1 MRANSDGKGNGSMD
15 WNSFIQSKYLRGGLC
30 ALLIAAILL
39 GLWLPGTGLKE
50 AQPDDPLQGE
60 SVREITALKLGENEQ
75 LNTVSVP
82 DGGQSGSAEP
92 RPEETRPDSAPDD
105 GDDGQENGNQGAD
118 GGEVSPSELSLV
130 LTWNAK
136 GIACAA
142 GNTQAFSVSS
152 YELNEDLFRFR
163 VSLTGTQAQD
173 AKIVNGI
180 SITES
185 TQTARELKWPSD
197 SLIMNPAAGTDKEV
211 YNFSFTVRTAERDVF
226 FRYKITYQ
234 KLPDVQLSFT
244 WRGTGNHKGTLLC
257 LPNGSVT
264 DKIKNNQLSGGI
276 GYEMKL
282 VGRDAESAGAR
293 ILNAS
298 YISVGTGESDELDY
312 KKGQGSF
319 AVRMPTGE
327 TSNTYRISVSALAN
341 GHTAHFEVILH
352 VGNDVTL
359 QMNYM
364 LNDGSQ
370 RDIFCQNKQSR
381 TADTVYDDELTNGLL
396 EYEMSIVGSDAN
408 RVDITSI
415 ECTQTGNENRT
426 QDLEDRKSGTVR
438 LFSNSGK
445 TGQNNFTIEATDDSE
460 NKYTFKI
467 NIPYKPRGRD
477 NVVIDLLRPYEGE
490 EVPCGTVFN
499 LSVKAWSE
507 DIDGNVISPI
517 PPKDTDAFIKVELWD
532 ATQKVMIGEVPYNTP
547 DSGGY
552 YAYDLIPPIPE
563 TGDEIK
569 YYLHVIAEDAYGNKG
584 DEWRGFTGKRREP
597 GQKIGDATILVDMTV
612 LGIDYV
618 PPISYEVLADEP
630 ISYVVAKAIMGMD
643 TGEPFG
649 AASDTLGWRGSY
661 AGTLDTGFYLQWLD
675 TGYSADA
682 LEDSTWPGST
692 EEEVLDAIDA
702 RFGAGTG
709 LAVLWRCL
717 YRNGLNKSAGS
728 GSTFGEFDYTSGSGW
743 MYSIG
748 GSYYPGQSMSAVH
761 LRDGDVLTL
770 RYTLAYGWDIGGGS
784 DNYGNVVGYCVEG
797 RNGTIYV
804 NHRWETAED
813 PDGSIR
819 YVCRCCGMVQ
829 NCPHAHT
836 TYKDLEDG
844 THILLCEDCQAA
856 IGDPLPHNWT
866 YAAGDTEDSHV
877 CAECGATEQHFWKE
891 VEGTNTA
898 TCTEPGV
905 RIVKCSICGMEKK
918 EEVEAKGHTTDNRW
932 NHTASEHYQK
942 CSTCGEEFD
951 RGNHEYTYSEDW
963 DEYECRICHVLH
975 EEICGGA
982 LTIQEATCQK
992 IVYHCDSCG
1001 YDMTKPGTFDE
1012 YHDYVDGICQYC
1024 GGEDPNHVP
1033 HEHAYHETQRVEP
1046 TCTEDGYI
1054 QHTCDCG
1061 DSYREPLPATG
1072 HTWGEWSPA
1081 GDGKEVRYCDACGA
1095 EDYRTSEEDTYSVQ
1109 MLFLH
1114 WLFPRIH
1121 QK

>member
-1 MRANSDGKGNGSMD
+1 MD
-15 WNSFIQSKYLRGGLC
+15 WNSLFHSKYLRGGLC
-30 ALLIAAILL
+30 AVLIAAILL

-60 SVREITALKLGENEQ
+60 GVREITVLKLGENLEQ
-75 LNTVSVP
+75 LNTISVP
-82 DGGQSGSAEP
+82 SGGQTKSTEP
-92 RPEETRPDSAPDD
+92 NDKASETHPEETQPDSSTDD
-105 GDDGQENGNQGAD
+105 GSDDQENGNQGAD

-257 LPNGSVT
+257 MPSGSVV
-264 DKIKNNQLSGGI
+264 DKIKSNQLAGGRI
-276 GYEMKL
+276 SYEMKL
-282 VGRDAESAGAR
+282 VGSDAESAGAK
-293 ILNAS
+293 ILSAS
-298 YISVGTGESDELDY
+298 YISDETDKSGDLNYRD
-312 KKGQGSF
+312 GQGLLDIE
-319 AVRMPTGE
+319 MPAGE

-341 GHTAHFEVILH
+341 GHTAHFKVILH

-359 QMNYM
+359 GMRYT

-370 RDIFCQNKQSR
+370 GEIFCQNKQSR
-381 TADTVYDDELTNGLL
+381 TADTVYDNQLTEGSLQYEL
-396 EYEMSIVGSDAN
+396 SVVGSDAEG
-408 RVDITSI
+408 VKITSVR
-415 ECTQTGNENRT
+415 CTQPSNGSIQT
-426 QDLEDRKSGTVR
+426 LEASGAAS
-438 LFSNSGK
+438 LSLNNGK
-445 TGQNNFTIEATDDSE
+445 TGQNNFTIEAEDDSG
-460 NKYTFKI
+460 NQYIFKI
-467 NIPYKPRGRD
+467 NVPYKHKGINCVEIVYEPD
-477 NVVIDLLRPYEGE
+477 ETHELINDTKNDL
-490 EVPCGTVFN
+490 TVR
-499 LSVKAWSE
+499 AWSE
-507 DIDGNVISPI
+507 YTGEREYIRASGT
-517 PPKDTDAFIKVELWD
+517 DTILRVELD
-532 ATQKVMIGEVPYNTP
+532 GIEIDCTNT
-547 DSGGY
+547 SGY
-552 YAYDLIPPIPE
+552 YSGYDLYPSNPE
-563 TGDEIK
+563 IGDTNTHT
-569 YYLHVIAEDAYGNKG
+569 LHIYSEDAYGNWGEKTLEYIG
-584 DEWRGFTGKRREP
+584 RRREP
-597 GQKIGDATILVDMTV
+597 GQKIGEADIYVDMAV
-612 LGIDYV
+612 LGIKEVAHIRYD
-618 PPISYEVLADEP
+618 VLADEP
-630 ISYVVAKAIMGMD
+630 ISYVVAKAIMGKD

-649 AASDTLGWRGSY
+649 AASDTLGWRGDY
-661 AGTLDTGFYLQWLD
+661 GGTLDTGFYLRSLNTD
-675 TGYSADA
+675 YHADA
-682 LEDSTWPGST
+682 LEDAVWPGST
-692 EEEVLDAIDA
+692 EEEVLEAIDA

-813 PDGSIR
+813 PDGSVR

-829 NCPHAHT
+829 DCPHAHM

-844 THILLCEDCQAA
+844 THILLCEDCQAV

-866 YAAGDTEDSHV
+866 YDAGDTEDSHV
-877 CAECGATEQHFWKE
+877 CAECGAAEQHFWKE

-905 RIVKCSICGMEKK
+905 RTVRCSICGMEK
-918 EEVEAKGHTTDNRW
+918 EEEAEAKGHTLDNRW
-932 NHTASEHYQK
+932 NHTALEHYQK
-942 CSTCGEEFD
+942 CSTCGEEFG

-963 DEYECRICHVLH
+963 DDYECRICHVLH

-982 LTIQEATCQK
+982 LTIQEATCQR

-1012 YHDYVDGICQYC
+1012 YHDYVDGFCRYC
-1024 GGEDPNHVP
+1024 GAEDPDHVP
-1033 HEHAYHETQRVEP
+1033 HEHDYHETHRVDP
-1046 TCTEDGYI
+1046 TCTEDGYVEY
-1054 QHTCDCG
+1054 TCDCG
-1061 DSYREPLPATG
+1061 DTHTDPLPATG
-1072 HTWGEWSPA
+1072 HSWGEWMPA
-1081 GDGKEVRYCDACGA
+1081 GDGEEVRYCGVCGA
-1095 EDYRTSEEDTYSVQ
+1095 EDYRTTEEDTYSIQ
-1109 MLFLH
+1109 MLFLS
-1114 WLFPRIH
+1114 WLFPKTY

>member
-1 MRANSDGKGNGSMD
+1 MD
-15 WNSFIQSKYLRGGLC
+15 WNSLFHSKYLRGGLC
-30 ALLIAAILL
+30 AVLIAAILL

-60 SVREITALKLGENEQ
+60 GVREITVLKLGENLEQ
-75 LNTVSVP
+75 LNTISVP
-82 DGGQSGSAEP
+82 SGGQTKSTEP
-92 RPEETRPDSAPDD
+92 NDKASETHPEETQPDSSTDD
-105 GDDGQENGNQGAD
+105 GSDDQENGNQGAD
-118 GGEVSPSELSLV
+118 GGEVSSSELSLV

-257 LPNGSVT
+257 MPSGSVV
-264 DKIKNNQLSGGI
+264 DKIKSNQLAGGRI
-276 GYEMKL
+276 SYEMKL
-282 VGRDAESAGAR
+282 VGSDAESAGAK
-293 ILNAS
+293 ILSAS
-298 YISVGTGESDELDY
+298 YISDETDKSGDLNYRD
-312 KKGQGSF
+312 GQGLLDIE
-319 AVRMPTGE
+319 MPAGE

-341 GHTAHFEVILH
+341 GHTAHFKVILH

-359 QMNYM
+359 GMRYT

-370 RDIFCQNKQSR
+370 GEIFCQNKQSR
-381 TADTVYDDELTNGLL
+381 TADTVYDNQLTEGSLQYEL
-396 EYEMSIVGSDAN
+396 SVVGSDAEG
-408 RVDITSI
+408 VKITSVR
-415 ECTQTGNENRT
+415 CTQPSNGSIQT
-426 QDLEDRKSGTVR
+426 LEASGAAS
-438 LFSNSGK
+438 LSLNNGK
-445 TGQNNFTIEATDDSE
+445 TGQNNFTIEAEDDSG
-460 NKYTFKI
+460 NQYIFKI
-467 NIPYKPRGRD
+467 NVPYKHKGINCVEIVYEPD
-477 NVVIDLLRPYEGE
+477 ETHELINDTKNDL
-490 EVPCGTVFN
+490 TVR
-499 LSVKAWSE
+499 AWSE
-507 DIDGNVISPI
+507 YTGEREYIRASGT
-517 PPKDTDAFIKVELWD
+517 DTILRVELD
-532 ATQKVMIGEVPYNTP
+532 GIEIDCTNT
-547 DSGGY
+547 SGY
-552 YAYDLIPPIPE
+552 YSGYDLYPSNPE
-563 TGDEIK
+563 IGDTNTHT
-569 YYLHVIAEDAYGNKG
+569 LHIYSEDAYGNWGEKTLEYIG
-584 DEWRGFTGKRREP
+584 RRREP
-597 GQKIGDATILVDMTV
+597 GQKIGEADIYVDMAV
-612 LGIDYV
+612 LGIKEVAHIRYD
-618 PPISYEVLADEP
+618 VLADEP

-649 AASDTLGWRGSY
+649 AASDTLGWRGDY
-661 AGTLDTGFYLQWLD
+661 GGTLDTGFYLRSLNTD
-675 TGYSADA
+675 YHADA
-682 LEDSTWPGST
+682 LEDAVWPGST

-709 LAVLWRCL
+709 LAALWRCL
-717 YRNGLNKSAGS
+717 YRNGLNKSVGS

-761 LRDGDVLTL
+761 LRDKDVLTL

-813 PDGSIR
+813 PDGSVR

-829 NCPHAHT
+829 DCPHAHM

-844 THILLCEDCQAA
+844 THILLCEDCQAV

-866 YAAGDTEDSHV
+866 YDAGDTEDSHV
-877 CAECGATEQHFWKE
+877 CAECGAAEQHFWKE

-905 RIVKCSICGMEKK
+905 RTVRCSACGMEK
-918 EEVEAKGHTTDNRW
+918 EEEAEAKGHTLDNRW
-932 NHTASEHYQK
+932 NHTALEHYQK
-942 CSTCGEEFD
+942 CSTCGEEFG

-963 DEYECRICHVLH
+963 DDYECRICHVLH

-982 LTIQEATCQK
+982 LTIQEATCQR

-1012 YHDYVDGICQYC
+1012 YHDYVDGFCRYC
-1024 GGEDPNHVP
+1024 GAEDPDHVP
-1033 HEHAYHETQRVEP
+1033 HEHDYHETHRVDP
-1046 TCTEDGYI
+1046 TCTEDGYVEY
-1054 QHTCDCG
+1054 TCDCG
-1061 DSYREPLPATG
+1061 DTHTDPLPATG
-1072 HTWGEWSPA
+1072 HSWGEWMPA
-1081 GDGKEVRYCDACGA
+1081 GDGEEVRYCGVCGA
-1095 EDYRTSEEDTYSVQ
+1095 EDYRTTEADTYSIQ
-1109 MLFLH
+1109 MLFLS
-1114 WLFPRIH
+1114 WLFPKTY

>member
-60 SVREITALKLGENEQ
+60 SVREITALKLGENGQQ

-173 AKIVNGI
+173 AKIVGGV
-180 SITES
+180 SVTES
-185 TQTARELKWPSD
+185 TQTAKELTWPSG
-197 SLIMNPAAGTDKEV
+197 SLPMTPAAGTDKEV
-211 YNFSFTVRTAERDVF
+211 YEVSFTVRTPERDVF

-257 LPNGSVT
+257 LPNGSVA
-264 DKIKNNQLSGGI
+264 DKIKNNQLAGGGI
-276 GYEMKL
+276 SYEMKL
-282 VGRDAESAGAR
+282 VGSDAESAGAR
-293 ILNAS
+293 IMSAS
-298 YISVGTGESDELDY
+298 YTSDGASGSGELDARN
-312 KKGQGSF
+312 GQGFLPMTMS
-319 AVRMPTGE
+319 AGE

-341 GHTAHFEVILH
+341 GHPAHFEVILH
-352 VGNDVTL
+352 YGNDVTL
-359 QMNYM
+359 EMRYT
-364 LNDGSQ
+364 LNDGSE
-370 RDIFCQNKQSR
+370 RSVFCQNKQLR
-381 TADTVYDDELTNGLL
+381 TADTVYDNQLTDGFL
-396 EYEMSIVGSDAN
+396 EYEMSIVGSDADG
-408 RVDITSI
+408 VKITSVTCNQSGSVETLNQLERGRI
-415 ECTQTGNENRT
+415 RLLLNAGKAGHNFFEIKAQGENEY
-426 QDLEDRKSGTVR
+426 S
-438 LFSNSGK
+438 
-445 TGQNNFTIEATDDSE
+445 FTID
-460 NKYTFKI
+460 
-467 NIPYKPRGRD
+467 IPYKHKGTKS
-477 NVVIDLLRPYEGE
+477 VEILLNLEDQDEIPNESKTTLRVTAHGKDAQGNTVSIPAK
-490 EVPCGTVFN
+490 GTNEFIQVS
-499 LSVKAWSE
+499 L
-507 DIDGNVISPI
+507 DGIEAVDP
-517 PPKDTDAFIKVELWD
+517 TR
-532 ATQKVMIGEVPYNTP
+532 
-547 DSGGY
+547 SGDRWEYG
-552 YAYDLIPPIPE
+552 LIPSNPE
-563 TGDEIK
+563 TGDRNEHTL
-569 YYLHVIAEDAYGNKG
+569 YVYAEDAYGNWGEEKLTLI
-584 DEWRGFTGKRREP
+584 GFRVEP
-597 GQKIGDATILVDMTV
+597 GQKIGDATIYVDMTV
-612 LGIDYV
+612 LGV
-618 PPISYEVLADEP
+618 GVVGPIPYEVLADEP
-630 ISYVVAKAIMGMD
+630 ISYVVAKAIMGKD

-649 AASDTLGWRGSY
+649 AATKGTLHWRGDY
-661 AGTLDTGFYLQWLD
+661 GGTLDTGFYLRSLNTD
-675 TGYSADA
+675 YHADA
-682 LEDSTWPGST
+682 LEDAVWPGST

-748 GSYYPGQSMSAVH
+748 GSYYPGQSMSAVR
-761 LRDGDVLTL
+761 LKDEDVLTL

-784 DNYGNVVGYCVEG
+784 DNYGNIVGYCVTAI
-797 RNGTIYV
+797 NGDITPRHQMEEV
-804 NHRWETAED
+804 ED
-813 PDGSIR
+813 PDGSIH

-829 NCPHAHT
+829 DCPHAHT

-877 CAECGATEQHFWKE
+877 CAECGAAERHFWKE

-905 RIVKCSICGMEKK
+905 RTVRCSVCGMEK
-918 EEVEAKGHTTDNRW
+918 EEEAEAKGHTLDNRW
-932 NHTASEHYQK
+932 NHTALEHYQK

-1024 GGEDPNHVP
+1024 GGEDPDHVP

-1061 DSYREPLPATG
+1061 DTYREPLPATG

>member
-1 MRANSDGKGNGSMD
+1 MD
-15 WNSFIQSKYLRGGLC
+15 WNSLFHSKYLRGGLC
-30 ALLIAAILL
+30 AVLIAAILL

-60 SVREITALKLGENEQ
+60 GVREITVLKLGENLEQ
-75 LNTVSVP
+75 LNTISVP
-82 DGGQSGSAEP
+82 SGGQTKSTEP
-92 RPEETRPDSAPDD
+92 NDDVGETRPEETQPDSSTDD
-105 GDDGQENGNQGAD
+105 GSDDQEDGDQGAD

-136 GIACAA
+136 SIACAA

-211 YNFSFTVRTAERDVF
+211 YDFSFTVRTAERDVF

-257 LPNGSVT
+257 MPSGSVV
-264 DKIKNNQLSGGI
+264 DKIKSNQLAGGRI
-276 GYEMKL
+276 SYEMKL
-282 VGRDAESAGAR
+282 VGSDAESAGAK
-293 ILNAS
+293 ILSAS
-298 YISVGTGESDELDY
+298 YISDETDKSGDLNYRD
-312 KKGQGSF
+312 GQGLLDIE
-319 AVRMPTGE
+319 MPAGE

-341 GHTAHFEVILH
+341 GHTAHFKVILH

-359 QMNYM
+359 GMRYT

-370 RDIFCQNKQSR
+370 GEIFCQNKQSR
-381 TADTVYDDELTNGLL
+381 TADTVYDNQLTEGSLQYEL
-396 EYEMSIVGSDAN
+396 SVVGSDAEG
-408 RVDITSI
+408 VKITSVR
-415 ECTQTGNENRT
+415 CTQPSNGSIQT
-426 QDLEDRKSGTVR
+426 LEASGAAS
-438 LFSNSGK
+438 LSLNNGK
-445 TGQNNFTIEATDDSE
+445 TGQNNFTIEAEDDSG
-460 NKYTFKI
+460 NQYIFKI
-467 NIPYKPRGRD
+467 NVPYKHKGINCVEIVYEPD
-477 NVVIDLLRPYEGE
+477 ETHELINDTKNDL
-490 EVPCGTVFN
+490 TVR
-499 LSVKAWSE
+499 AWSE
-507 DIDGNVISPI
+507 YTGEREYIRASGT
-517 PPKDTDAFIKVELWD
+517 DTILRVELD
-532 ATQKVMIGEVPYNTP
+532 GIEIDCTNT
-547 DSGGY
+547 SGY
-552 YAYDLIPPIPE
+552 YSGYDLYPSNPE
-563 TGDEIK
+563 IGDTNTHT
-569 YYLHVIAEDAYGNKG
+569 LHIYSEDAYGNWGEKTLEYIG
-584 DEWRGFTGKRREP
+584 RRREP
-597 GQKIGDATILVDMTV
+597 GQKIGEADIYVDMAV
-612 LGIDYV
+612 LGIKEVAHIRYD
-618 PPISYEVLADEP
+618 VLADEP

-649 AASDTLGWRGSY
+649 AASDTLGWRGDY
-661 AGTLDTGFYLQWLD
+661 GGTLDTGFYLRSLNTD
-675 TGYSADA
+675 YHADA
-682 LEDSTWPGST
+682 LEDAVWPGST
-692 EEEVLDAIDA
+692 EEEVLEAIDA

-748 GSYYPGQSMSAVH
+748 GSYYPGQSMSAVR
-761 LRDGDVLTL
+761 LKDEDVLTL

-797 RNGTIYV
+797 RNGKIYV

-813 PDGSIR
+813 PDGSVR

-829 NCPHAHT
+829 DCPHAHM

-844 THILLCEDCQAA
+844 THILLCEDCQAV

-866 YAAGDTEDSHV
+866 YDAGDTEDSHV
-877 CAECGATEQHFWKE
+877 CAECGAAEQHFWKE

-905 RIVKCSICGMEKK
+905 RTVRCSVCGMEK
-918 EEVEAKGHTTDNRW
+918 EEEAEAKGHTLDNRW
-932 NHTASEHYQK
+932 NHTALEHYQK
-942 CSTCGEEFD
+942 CSTCGEEFGC
-951 RGNHEYTYSEDW
+951 GNHEYTYSEDW
-963 DEYECRICHVLH
+963 DDYECRICHVLH

-982 LTIQEATCQK
+982 LTIQEATCQR

-1012 YHDYVDGICQYC
+1012 YHDYVDGFCRYC
-1024 GGEDPNHVP
+1024 GAEDPDHVP
-1033 HEHAYHETQRVEP
+1033 HEHDYHETHRVDP

-1054 QHTCDCG
+1054 EYTCDCG
-1061 DSYREPLPATG
+1061 DTHTDPLPATG
-1072 HTWGEWSPA
+1072 HSWGEWTPA
-1081 GDGKEVRYCDACGA
+1081 GDGEEVRYCGVCGA
-1095 EDYRTSEEDTYSVQ
+1095 EDYRTTEADTYSIQ
-1109 MLFLH
+1109 ILFLS
-1114 WLFPRIH
+1114 WLFPKTY

>member
-1 MRANSDGKGNGSMD
+1 MD
-15 WNSFIQSKYLRGGLC
+15 WNSLFHSKYLRGGLC
-30 ALLIAAILL
+30 AVLIAAILL

-60 SVREITALKLGENEQ
+60 GVREITVLKLGENLEQ
-75 LNTVSVP
+75 LNTISVP
-82 DGGQSGSAEP
+82 SGGQTKSTEP
-92 RPEETRPDSAPDD
+92 NDKASETHPEETQPDSSTDD
-105 GDDGQENGNQGAD
+105 GSDDQENGNQGAD

-136 GIACAA
+136 GSACAA

-257 LPNGSVT
+257 MPSGSVV
-264 DKIKNNQLSGGI
+264 DKIKSNQLAGGRI
-276 GYEMKL
+276 SYEMKL
-282 VGRDAESAGAR
+282 VGSDAESAGAK
-293 ILNAS
+293 ILSAS
-298 YISVGTGESDELDY
+298 YISDETDKSGDLNYRD
-312 KKGQGSF
+312 GQGLLDIE
-319 AVRMPTGE
+319 MPAGE

-341 GHTAHFEVILH
+341 GHTAHFKVILH

-359 QMNYM
+359 GMRYT

-370 RDIFCQNKQSR
+370 GEIFCQNKQSR
-381 TADTVYDDELTNGLL
+381 TADTVYDNQLTEGSLQYEL
-396 EYEMSIVGSDAN
+396 SVVGSDAEG
-408 RVDITSI
+408 VKITSVR
-415 ECTQTGNENRT
+415 CTQPSNGSIQT
-426 QDLEDRKSGTVR
+426 LEASGAAS
-438 LFSNSGK
+438 LSLNNGK
-445 TGQNNFTIEATDDSE
+445 TGQNNFTIEAEDDSG
-460 NKYTFKI
+460 NQYIFKI
-467 NIPYKPRGRD
+467 NVPYKHKGINCVEIVYEPD
-477 NVVIDLLRPYEGE
+477 ETHELINDTKNDL
-490 EVPCGTVFN
+490 TVR
-499 LSVKAWSE
+499 AWSE
-507 DIDGNVISPI
+507 YTGEREYIRASGT
-517 PPKDTDAFIKVELWD
+517 DTILRVELD
-532 ATQKVMIGEVPYNTP
+532 GIEIDCTNT
-547 DSGGY
+547 SGY
-552 YAYDLIPPIPE
+552 YSGYDLYPSNPE
-563 TGDEIK
+563 IGDTNTHT
-569 YYLHVIAEDAYGNKG
+569 LHIYSEDAYGNWGEKTLEYIG
-584 DEWRGFTGKRREP
+584 RRREP
-597 GQKIGDATILVDMTV
+597 GQKIGEADIYVDMAV
-612 LGIDYV
+612 LGIKEVAHIRYD
-618 PPISYEVLADEP
+618 VLADEP

-649 AASDTLGWRGSY
+649 AASDTLGWRGDY
-661 AGTLDTGFYLQWLD
+661 GGTLDTGFYLRSLNTD
-675 TGYSADA
+675 YHADA
-682 LEDSTWPGST
+682 LEDAVWPGST
-692 EEEVLDAIDA
+692 EEEVLEAIDA

-748 GSYYPGQSMSAVH
+748 GSYYPGQSMSAVR
-761 LRDGDVLTL
+761 LKDEDVLTL

-797 RNGTIYV
+797 RNGKIYV

-813 PDGSIR
+813 PDGSVR

-829 NCPHAHT
+829 DCPHAHM

-844 THILLCEDCQAA
+844 THILLCEDCQAV

-866 YAAGDTEDSHV
+866 YDAGDTEDSHV
-877 CAECGATEQHFWKE
+877 CAECGAAEQHFWKE

-905 RIVKCSICGMEKK
+905 RTVRCSVCGMEK
-918 EEVEAKGHTTDNRW
+918 EEEAEAKGHTLDNRW
-932 NHTASEHYQK
+932 NHTALEHYQK
-942 CSTCGEEFD
+942 CSTCGEEFGC
-951 RGNHEYTYSEDW
+951 GNHEYTYSEDW
-963 DEYECRICHVLH
+963 DDYECRICHVLH

-982 LTIQEATCQK
+982 LTIQEATCQR

-1012 YHDYVDGICQYC
+1012 YHDYVDGFCRYC
-1024 GGEDPNHVP
+1024 GAEDPDHVP
-1033 HEHAYHETQRVEP
+1033 HEHDYHETHRVDP

-1054 QHTCDCG
+1054 EYTCDCG
-1061 DSYREPLPATG
+1061 DTHTDPLPATG
-1072 HTWGEWSPA
+1072 HSWGEWTPA
-1081 GDGKEVRYCDACGA
+1081 GDGEEVRYCGVCGA
-1095 EDYRTSEEDTYSVQ
+1095 EDYRTTEADTYSIQ
-1109 MLFLH
+1109 ILFLS
-1114 WLFPRIH
+1114 WLFPKTY

>member
-1 MRANSDGKGNGSMD
+1 MD
-15 WNSFIQSKYLRGGLC
+15 WNALFHSKYLRGGLC
-30 ALLIAAILL
+30 AVLIAAILL

-60 SVREITALKLGENEQ
+60 GVREITVLKLGENLEQ
-75 LNTVSVP
+75 LNTISVP
-82 DGGQSGSAEP
+82 SGGQTKSTEP
-92 RPEETRPDSAPDD
+92 NDDVGETRPEETQPDSSTDD
-105 GDDGQENGNQGAD
+105 GSDGQEDGDQGAD
-118 GGEVSPSELSLV
+118 GGEITPSELSLV
-130 LTWNAK
+130 LTWHPENGNARSVSC
-136 GIACAA
+136 GAD
-142 GNTQAFSVSS
+142 NTQAFAVSS
-152 YELNEDLFRFR
+152 YELDEGVFTFSVN
-163 VSLTGTQAQD
+163 LTGTLAQD

-282 VGRDAESAGAR
+282 VGRDAESAGAK

-312 KKGQGSF
+312 KNGQGSF

-359 QMNYM
+359 QMSYT
-364 LNDGSQ
+364 LNDGS
-370 RDIFCQNKQSR
+370 RREIFCQNKQSK
-381 TADTVYDDELTNGLL
+381 TADTVYDDELTDGFL
-396 EYEMSIVGSDAN
+396 EYEMSIVGSDA
-408 RVDITSI
+408 DSAKITSVK
-415 ECTQTGNENRT
+415 CTRTGNGNRPRT
-426 QDLEDRKSGTVR
+426 LKASDTVP
-438 LFSNSGK
+438 LLVNKGK
-445 TGQNNFTIEATDDSE
+445 TGQNNFTVEAKDDSG
-460 NKYTFKI
+460 NQYTFKI
-467 NIPYKPRGRD
+467 NVPYKHKGTNSIEILLNLKDQDEIP
-477 NVVIDLLRPYEGE
+477 NEVITNLKVSAQGKDAAGNTVSIPAKGASEFIQVTLDGI
-490 EVPCGTVFN
+490 EVTDPTSSGD
-499 LSVKAWSE
+499 AWEYGLFPS
-507 DIDGNVISPI
+507 N
-517 PPKDTDAFIKVELWD
+517 
-532 ATQKVMIGEVPYNTP
+532 
-547 DSGGY
+547 
-552 YAYDLIPPIPE
+552 PE
-563 TGDEIK
+563 TGDRK
-569 YYLHVIAEDAYGNKG
+569 KHALYVYAEDAYGNWGKA
-584 DEWRGFTGKRREP
+584 ELTLNGFRVEP
-597 GQKIGDATILVDMTV
+597 GQKIGDATIYVDMTV
-612 LGIDYV
+612 LGV
-618 PPISYEVLADEP
+618 GVVGPIYYDVLADEP

-649 AASDTLGWRGSY
+649 AASKTLGWRGSY

-675 TGYSADA
+675 TDYYPDA

-709 LAVLWRCL
+709 LATLWRCL
-717 YRNGLNKSAGS
+717 YRNGLNKSTGS
-728 GSTFGEFDYTSGSGW
+728 GSRIGEFDYTSGSGW
-743 MYSIG
+743 MYSLDG
-748 GSYYPGQSMSAVH
+748 TYYPGQSMSAVH
-761 LRDGDVLTL
+761 LNDGDTLTL

-784 DNYGNVVGYCVEG
+784 DNYGNIVGYCV
-797 RNGTIYV
+797 
-804 NHRWETAED
+804 TAINRDITPRHQMEEVED
-813 PDGSIR
+813 PDGSIH
-819 YVCRCCGMVQ
+819 YVCHCCGLIED
-829 NCPHAHT
+829 CTHEHT

-844 THILLCEDCQAA
+844 THILFCEDCKTA
-856 IGDPLPHNWT
+856 IGDPQLHNWT
-866 YAAGDTEDSHV
+866 YAAGDTEDNHV

-905 RIVKCSICGMEKK
+905 RTVRCSVCGMEK
-918 EEVEAKGHTTDNRW
+918 EEEAEAKGHTLDNRW
-932 NHTASEHYQK
+932 NHTALEHYQK
-942 CSTCGEEFD
+942 CSTCGEEFG

-963 DEYECRICHVLH
+963 DDYECRICHVLH

-982 LTIQEATCQK
+982 LTIQEATCQR

-1012 YHDYVDGICQYC
+1012 YHDYVDGFCRYC
-1024 GGEDPNHVP
+1024 GAEDPDHVP
-1033 HEHAYHETQRVEP
+1033 HEHDYHETHRVDP
-1046 TCTEDGYI
+1046 TCTEDGYVEY
-1054 QHTCDCG
+1054 TCDCG
-1061 DSYREPLPATG
+1061 DSHTDPLPATG
-1072 HTWGEWSPA
+1072 HSWGEWTPA
-1081 GDGKEVRYCDACGA
+1081 GDGEEVRSCEVCGA
-1095 EDYRTSEEDTYSVQ
+1095 EDYRTTGEDTYSVR
-1109 MLFLH
+1109 MFFLN
-1114 WLFPRIH
+1114 WLFPKMH
-1121 QK
+1121 KK

>member
-1 MRANSDGKGNGSMD
+1 M
-15 WNSFIQSKYLRGGLC
+15 
-30 ALLIAAILL
+30 LIAAILL

-60 SVREITALKLGENEQ
+60 GVREITVLKLGENLEQ
-75 LNTVSVP
+75 LNAISVP
-82 DGGQSGSAEP
+82 SGGQTKSTEP
-92 RPEETRPDSAPDD
+92 NDKASETRPEETQPDSSTDD
-105 GDDGQENGNQGAD
+105 GSDDQEDGNQGAD

-136 GIACAA
+136 SIACAA

-264 DKIKNNQLSGGI
+264 DKIKNNQLSGVI

-293 ILNAS
+293 IMSAS
-298 YISVGTGESDELDY
+298 YTSDAVSGRGKLNCRD
-312 KKGQGSF
+312 GQGWW
-319 AVRMPTGE
+319 VVKMPEGE

-381 TADTVYDDELTNGLL
+381 TADTVYDDELTEDILP
-396 EYEMSIVGSDAN
+396 YEISIVGSDADG
-408 RVDITSI
+408 VEITSVK
-415 ECTQTGNENRT
+415 CTQPGNENKTKHLRAS
-426 QDLEDRKSGTVR
+426 DTVQ
-438 LFSNSGK
+438 LFLNKGK
-445 TGQNNFTIEATDDSE
+445 TGQNNFTIEAKDNSG
-460 NKYTFKI
+460 NQYTFKI
-467 NIPYKPRGRD
+467 NVPYKHKGI
-477 NVVIDLLRPYEGE
+477 NCVEIVYEPDE
-490 EVPCGTVFN
+490 THELINDTKNNLTVR
-499 LSVKAWSE
+499 AWSE
-507 DIDGNVISPI
+507 YTGEREYIRASGT
-517 PPKDTDAFIKVELWD
+517 DTILRVELD
-532 ATQKVMIGEVPYNTP
+532 GIEIDCTNT
-547 DSGGY
+547 SGY
-552 YAYDLIPPIPE
+552 YSGYDLYPSNPE
-563 TGDEIK
+563 IGDTNTHT
-569 YYLHVIAEDAYGNKG
+569 LHIYSEDAYGNWGEKTLEYIG
-584 DEWRGFTGKRREP
+584 RRREP
-597 GQKIGDATILVDMTV
+597 GQKIGEADIYVDMAV
-612 LGIDYV
+612 LGIREVRHIRYD
-618 PPISYEVLADEP
+618 VLADEP
-630 ISYVVAKAIMGMD
+630 ISYVIAKAIMGMD
-643 TGEPFG
+643 TGDPFG
-649 AASDTLGWRGSY
+649 MATKGTLGWRGSY
-661 AGTLDTGFYLQWLD
+661 AGTLDNGFYLQSLNTD
-675 TGYSADA
+675 YYADA
-682 LEDSTWPGST
+682 LEDAVWPGST

-709 LAVLWRCL
+709 LAALWRCL

-748 GSYYPGQSMSAVH
+748 GSYYPGQSMSAVR
-761 LRDGDVLTL
+761 LKDEDVLTL

-813 PDGSIR
+813 PDGSVR

-829 NCPHAHT
+829 DCPHAHM

-844 THILLCEDCQAA
+844 THILLCEDCQAV

-866 YAAGDTEDSHV
+866 YDAGDTEDSHV
-877 CAECGATEQHFWKE
+877 CAECGAAEQHFWKE

-905 RIVKCSICGMEKK
+905 RTVRCSVCGMEK
-918 EEVEAKGHTTDNRW
+918 EEEAEAKGHTLDNRW
-932 NHTASEHYQK
+932 NHTALEHYQK
-942 CSTCGEEFD
+942 CSTCGEEFG

-963 DEYECRICHVLH
+963 DDYECRICHVLH

-982 LTIQEATCQK
+982 LTIQEATCQR

-1046 TCTEDGYI
+1046 TCTEDVYVEY
-1054 QHTCDCG
+1054 TCDCG
-1061 DSYREPLPATG
+1061 DTHTDPLPATG
-1072 HTWGEWSPA
+1072 HSWGEWMPT
-1081 GDGKEVRYCDACGA
+1081 GDGEEVRSCEVCGA
-1095 EDYRTSEEDTYSVQ
+1095 EDYRTTGEDTYSIQ
-1109 MLFLH
+1109 MLFLS
-1114 WLFPRIH
+1114 WLFPKTY

>member
-1 MRANSDGKGNGSMD
+1 M
-15 WNSFIQSKYLRGGLC
+15 
-30 ALLIAAILL
+30 LIAAILL

-50 AQPDDPLQGE
+50 AQPNDPLQGE

-75 LNTVSVP
+75 QLNAVSVP

-92 RPEETRPDSAPDD
+92 RPEENRPDSAPDD

-136 GIACAA
+136 SVACAA

-163 VSLTGTQAQD
+163 VSLNGTQAQD

-257 LPNGSVT
+257 MPSGSVV
-264 DKIKNNQLSGGI
+264 DKIKSNQLAGGRI
-276 GYEMKL
+276 SYEMKL
-282 VGRDAESAGAR
+282 VGADAESAGAR
-293 ILNAS
+293 ILSAS
-298 YISVGTGESDELDY
+298 YTSDGTSGSRQLEPIDQGVLDM
-312 KKGQGSF
+312 K
-319 AVRMPTGE
+319 MPAGE
-327 TSNTYRISVSALAN
+327 TSNTYRISVTALAN

-352 VGNDVTL
+352 YGNDVTL
-359 QMNYM
+359 EMRYT
-364 LNDGSQ
+364 LNDGSE
-370 RDIFCQNKQSR
+370 RSVFCQNKQSR
-381 TADTVYDDELTNGLL
+381 TADTVYDNQLTDGFL
-396 EYEMSIVGSDAN
+396 EYEMSIVGSDADG
-408 RVDITSI
+408 VKITSVTCNQSGSVETLNQLGRGRIRLLLNAGKAGHNFFEIKAQGENEYSFTIDIPYKHKGSNSI
-415 ECTQTGNENRT
+415 EIIL
-426 QDLEDRKSGTVR
+426 DLEDGDEIPNESKTTLRVTAHGKDAQGNTVSIPAKGTNEFIQVS
-438 LFSNSGK
+438 LDG
-445 TGQNNFTIEATDDSE
+445 IEAVDPTRS
-460 NKYTFKI
+460 
-467 NIPYKPRGRD
+467 G
-477 NVVIDLLRPYEGE
+477 
-490 EVPCGTVFN
+490 
-499 LSVKAWSE
+499 
-507 DIDGNVISPI
+507 
-517 PPKDTDAFIKVELWD
+517 DTWEY
-532 ATQKVMIGEVPYNTP
+532 G
-547 DSGGY
+547 
-552 YAYDLIPPIPE
+552 LIPSNPE
-563 TGDEIK
+563 TGDRNK
-569 YYLHVIAEDAYGNKG
+569 HTLYVYAEDAYGNWGEK
-584 DEWRGFTGKRREP
+584 ELTLIGFRVEP
-597 GQKIGDATILVDMTV
+597 GQKIGDATIYVDMTV
-612 LGIDYV
+612 LGV
-618 PPISYEVLADEP
+618 GVVGPIPYEVLADEP
-630 ISYVVAKAIMGMD
+630 ISYVVAKAIMGKD

-649 AASDTLGWRGSY
+649 AATKGTLHWRGDY
-661 AGTLDTGFYLQWLD
+661 GGTLDTGFYLRSLNTD
-675 TGYSADA
+675 YHADA
-682 LEDSTWPGST
+682 LEDAVWPGST

>member
-1 MRANSDGKGNGSMD
+1 M
-15 WNSFIQSKYLRGGLC
+15 
-30 ALLIAAILL
+30 LIAAILL

-60 SVREITALKLGENEQ
+60 SVREITALKLGENGQQ

-92 RPEETRPDSAPDD
+92 RPEEPRPDSAPDD

-257 LPNGSVT
+257 MPSGSVV
-264 DKIKNNQLSGGI
+264 DKIKSNQLAGGRI
-276 GYEMKL
+276 SYEMKL
-282 VGRDAESAGAR
+282 VGADAESAGAK
-293 ILNAS
+293 ILSAS
-298 YISVGTGESDELDY
+298 YTSDGASGSSQLKPIDQGVLDM
-312 KKGQGSF
+312 K
-319 AVRMPTGE
+319 MPAGE
-327 TSNTYRISVSALAN
+327 TSNTYRISVTALAN

-352 VGNDVTL
+352 YGNDVTL
-359 QMNYM
+359 EMRYT
-364 LNDGSQ
+364 LNDGSE
-370 RDIFCQNKQSR
+370 RSVFCQNKQSR
-381 TADTVYDDELTNGLL
+381 TADTVYDNQLTDGFL
-396 EYEMSIVGSDAN
+396 EYEMSIVGSDADG
-408 RVDITSI
+408 VKITSVTCNQSGSVETLNQLGRGRIRLLLNAGKAGHNFFEIKAQGENEYSFTIDIPYKHKGSNSI
-415 ECTQTGNENRT
+415 EIIL
-426 QDLEDRKSGTVR
+426 DLEDGDEIPNESKTTLRVTAHGKDAQGNTVSIPAKGTNEFIQVS
-438 LFSNSGK
+438 LDG
-445 TGQNNFTIEATDDSE
+445 IEAVDPT
-460 NKYTFKI
+460 
-467 NIPYKPRGRD
+467 R
-477 NVVIDLLRPYEGE
+477 
-490 EVPCGTVFN
+490 
-499 LSVKAWSE
+499 
-507 DIDGNVISPI
+507 
-517 PPKDTDAFIKVELWD
+517 
-532 ATQKVMIGEVPYNTP
+532 
-547 DSGGY
+547 SGDKWEYG
-552 YAYDLIPPIPE
+552 LIPSNPE
-563 TGDEIK
+563 TGDRNEHTL
-569 YYLHVIAEDAYGNKG
+569 YVYAEDAYGNWGEK
-584 DEWRGFTGKRREP
+584 ELTLIGFRVEP
-597 GQKIGDATILVDMTV
+597 GQIIGKADIYVDMAV
-612 LGIDYV
+612 LGV
-618 PPISYEVLADEP
+618 GVVGPIPYEVLADEP
-630 ISYVVAKAIMGMD
+630 ISYVVAKAIMGKD

-649 AASDTLGWRGSY
+649 AATKGTLHWRGDY
-661 AGTLDTGFYLQWLD
+661 GGTLDTGFYLRSLNTD
-675 TGYSADA
+675 YHADA
-682 LEDSTWPGST
+682 LEDAVWPGST

-743 MYSIG
+743 MYTVSG
-748 GSYYPGQSMSAVH
+748 NRGNKEDKYYPGQSMSAVR
-761 LRDGDVLTL
+761 LKDEDVLTL

-813 PDGSIR
+813 PDGSVR

-829 NCPHAHT
+829 NCPHAHM

-877 CAECGATEQHFWKE
+877 CAECGAAERHFWKE

-905 RIVKCSICGMEKK
+905 RTVKCSICGMEK
-918 EEVEAKGHTTDNRW
+918 EEEAEAKGHTLDNRW
-932 NHTASEHYQK
+932 NHTALEHYQK

-1012 YHDYVDGICQYC
+1012 YHNYVDGICQYC
-1024 GGEDPNHVP
+1024 GAEDPNHVP

-1061 DSYREPLPATG
+1061 DSYREPLPAG
-1072 HTWGEWSPA
+1072 HSWGEWSPA

>member
-1 MRANSDGKGNGSMD
+1 MD
-15 WNSFIQSKYLRGGLC
+15 WNSLFHSKYLRGGLC
-30 ALLIAAILL
+30 AVLIAAILL

-60 SVREITALKLGENEQ
+60 GVREITVLKLGENLEQ
-75 LNTVSVP
+75 LNTISVP
-82 DGGQSGSAEP
+82 SGGQTKSTEP
-92 RPEETRPDSAPDD
+92 NDKASETHPEETQPDSSTDD
-105 GDDGQENGNQGAD
+105 GSDDQENGNQGAD

-257 LPNGSVT
+257 MPSGSVV
-264 DKIKNNQLSGGI
+264 DKIKSNQLAGGRI
-276 GYEMKL
+276 SYEMKL
-282 VGRDAESAGAR
+282 VGSDAESAGAK
-293 ILNAS
+293 ILSAS
-298 YISVGTGESDELDY
+298 YISDETDKSGDLNYRD
-312 KKGQGSF
+312 GQGLLDIE
-319 AVRMPTGE
+319 MPAGE

-341 GHTAHFEVILH
+341 GHTAHFKVILH

-359 QMNYM
+359 GMRYT

-370 RDIFCQNKQSR
+370 GEIFCQNKQSR
-381 TADTVYDDELTNGLL
+381 TADTVYDNQLTEGSLQYEL
-396 EYEMSIVGSDAN
+396 SVVGSDAEG
-408 RVDITSI
+408 VKITSVR
-415 ECTQTGNENRT
+415 CTQPSNGSIQT
-426 QDLEDRKSGTVR
+426 LEASGAAS
-438 LFSNSGK
+438 LSLNNGK
-445 TGQNNFTIEATDDSE
+445 TGQNNFTIEAEDDSG
-460 NKYTFKI
+460 NQYIFKI
-467 NIPYKPRGRD
+467 NVPYKHKGINCVEIVYEPD
-477 NVVIDLLRPYEGE
+477 ETHELINDTKNDL
-490 EVPCGTVFN
+490 TVR
-499 LSVKAWSE
+499 AWSE
-507 DIDGNVISPI
+507 YTGEREYIRASGT
-517 PPKDTDAFIKVELWD
+517 DTILRVELD
-532 ATQKVMIGEVPYNTP
+532 GIEIDCTNT
-547 DSGGY
+547 SGY
-552 YAYDLIPPIPE
+552 YSGYDLYPSNPE
-563 TGDEIK
+563 IGDTNTHT
-569 YYLHVIAEDAYGNKG
+569 LHIYSEDAYGNWGEKTLEYIG
-584 DEWRGFTGKRREP
+584 RRREP
-597 GQKIGDATILVDMTV
+597 GQKIGEADIYVDMTV
-612 LGIDYV
+612 LGV
-618 PPISYEVLADEP
+618 GVVGPIPYEVLADEP
-630 ISYVVAKAIMGMD
+630 ISYVVAKAIMGKD

-649 AASDTLGWRGSY
+649 AASDTLGWRGDY
-661 AGTLDTGFYLQWLD
+661 GGTLDTGFYLRSLNTD
-675 TGYSADA
+675 YHADA
-682 LEDSTWPGST
+682 LEDAVWPGST
-692 EEEVLDAIDA
+692 EEEVLEAIDA

-717 YRNGLNKSAGS
+717 YRNGLNKSVGS

-748 GSYYPGQSMSAVH
+748 GSYYPGQSMSAVR
-761 LRDGDVLTL
+761 LKDKDVLTL

-813 PDGSIR
+813 PDGSVR

-829 NCPHAHT
+829 DCPHAHM

-844 THILLCEDCQAA
+844 THILLCEDCQAV

-866 YAAGDTEDSHV
+866 YDAGDTEDSHV
-877 CAECGATEQHFWKE
+877 CAECGAAEQHFWKE

-905 RIVKCSICGMEKK
+905 RTVRCSVCGMEK
-918 EEVEAKGHTTDNRW
+918 EEEAEAKGHTLDNRW
-932 NHTASEHYQK
+932 NHTALEHYQK
-942 CSTCGEEFD
+942 CSTCGEEFG

-963 DEYECRICHVLH
+963 DDYECRICHVLH

-982 LTIQEATCQK
+982 LTIQEATCQR

-1012 YHDYVDGICQYC
+1012 YHDYVDGFCRYC
-1024 GGEDPNHVP
+1024 GAEDPDHVP
-1033 HEHAYHETQRVEP
+1033 HEHDYHETHRVDP

-1054 QHTCDCG
+1054 EYTCDCG
-1061 DSYREPLPATG
+1061 DTHTDPLPATG
-1072 HTWGEWSPA
+1072 HSWGEWTPA
-1081 GDGKEVRYCDACGA
+1081 GDGEEVRSCEVCGA
-1095 EDYRTSEEDTYSVQ
+1095 EDYRTTGEDTYSVR
-1109 MLFLH
+1109 MFFLN
-1114 WLFPRIH
+1114 WLFPKMH
-1121 QK
+1121 KK

>member
-1 MRANSDGKGNGSMD
+1 M
-15 WNSFIQSKYLRGGLC
+15 
-30 ALLIAAILL
+30 LIAAILL

-60 SVREITALKLGENEQ
+60 SVREITALKLGENGQQ

-82 DGGQSGSAEP
+82 DGGQSGPTEP
-92 RPEETRPDSAPDD
+92 RPEENRPDSAPDD

-152 YELNEDLFRFR
+152 YELKEDLFRFR

-173 AKIVNGI
+173 AKIVGGV
-180 SITES
+180 SVAES
-185 TQTARELKWPSD
+185 TQTAKELTWPRG
-197 SLIMNPAAGTDKEV
+197 SLPMAPAAGTDKEV
-211 YNFSFTVRTAERDVF
+211 YEVSFTVRTPERDVF

-244 WRGTGNHKGTLLC
+244 WQGTGNHKGTLLC
-257 LPNGSVT
+257 LPNGSVA
-264 DKIKNNQLSGGI
+264 DKIKNNQLAGSWI

-282 VGRDAESAGAR
+282 VGADAESAGAR
-293 ILNAS
+293 IMSAS
-298 YISVGTGESDELDY
+298 YTSDAASGSGKLNWRDR
-312 KKGQGSF
+312 QGRLE
-319 AVRMPTGE
+319 VKMPEGE

-352 VGNDVTL
+352 FGNDVTL
-359 QMNYM
+359 QMRYT
-364 LNDGSQ
+364 LNDGSE
-370 RDIFCQNKQSR
+370 RSVFCQNKQSR
-381 TADTVYDDELTNGLL
+381 TADTVYDNQLTDGFL
-396 EYEMSIVGSDAN
+396 EYEMSIVGSDADG
-408 RVDITSI
+408 VKITSVTCNQSGSVETLNQLGRGRIRLLLNAGKAGHNFFEIKAQGENEYSFTIDIPYKHKGSNSI
-415 ECTQTGNENRT
+415 EIIL
-426 QDLEDRKSGTVR
+426 DLEDGDEIPNESKTTLRVTAHGKDAQGNTVSIPAKGTNEFIQVS
-438 LFSNSGK
+438 LDG
-445 TGQNNFTIEATDDSE
+445 IEAVDPT
-460 NKYTFKI
+460 
-467 NIPYKPRGRD
+467 R
-477 NVVIDLLRPYEGE
+477 
-490 EVPCGTVFN
+490 
-499 LSVKAWSE
+499 
-507 DIDGNVISPI
+507 
-517 PPKDTDAFIKVELWD
+517 
-532 ATQKVMIGEVPYNTP
+532 
-547 DSGGY
+547 SGDKWEYG
-552 YAYDLIPPIPE
+552 LIPSNPE
-563 TGDEIK
+563 TGDRNEHTL
-569 YYLHVIAEDAYGNKG
+569 YVYAEDAYGNWGEK
-584 DEWRGFTGKRREP
+584 ELTLIGFRVEP
-597 GQKIGDATILVDMTV
+597 GQIIGKADIYVDMAV
-612 LGIDYV
+612 LGAGFV
-618 PPISYEVLADEP
+618 GPIPYEVLADEP
-630 ISYVVAKAIMGMD
+630 ISYVVAKAIMGKD

-649 AASDTLGWRGSY
+649 AATKGTLHWRGDY
-661 AGTLDTGFYLQWLD
+661 GGTLDTGFYLRSLNTD
-675 TGYSADA
+675 YHADA
-682 LEDSTWPGST
+682 LEDAVWPGST

>member
-60 SVREITALKLGENEQ
+60 SVREITALKLGENGQQ
-75 LNTVSVP
+75 LNAVSVP

-92 RPEETRPDSAPDD
+92 RPEEPRPDSAPDD

-136 GIACAA
+136 GVACAA

-257 LPNGSVT
+257 MPSGSVV
-264 DKIKNNQLSGGI
+264 DKIKSNQLAGGRI
-276 GYEMKL
+276 SYEMKL
-282 VGRDAESAGAR
+282 VGADAESAGAR
-293 ILNAS
+293 ILSAS
-298 YISVGTGESDELDY
+298 YTSDGTSGSRQLEPIDQGVLDM
-312 KKGQGSF
+312 K
-319 AVRMPTGE
+319 MPAGE
-327 TSNTYRISVSALAN
+327 TSNTYRISVTALAN

-352 VGNDVTL
+352 YGNDVTL
-359 QMNYM
+359 EMRYT
-364 LNDGSQ
+364 LNDGSE
-370 RDIFCQNKQSR
+370 RSVFCQNKQSR
-381 TADTVYDDELTNGLL
+381 TADTVYDNQLTDGFL
-396 EYEMSIVGSDAN
+396 EYEMSIVGSDADG
-408 RVDITSI
+408 VKITSVTCNQSGSVETLNQLGRGRIRLLLNAGKAGHNFFEIKAQGENEYSFTIDIPYKHKGSNSI
-415 ECTQTGNENRT
+415 EIIL
-426 QDLEDRKSGTVR
+426 DLEDGDEIPNESKTTLRVTAHGKDAQGNTVSIPAKGTNEFIQVS
-438 LFSNSGK
+438 LDG
-445 TGQNNFTIEATDDSE
+445 IEAVDPTRS
-460 NKYTFKI
+460 
-467 NIPYKPRGRD
+467 G
-477 NVVIDLLRPYEGE
+477 
-490 EVPCGTVFN
+490 
-499 LSVKAWSE
+499 
-507 DIDGNVISPI
+507 
-517 PPKDTDAFIKVELWD
+517 DTWEY
-532 ATQKVMIGEVPYNTP
+532 G
-547 DSGGY
+547 
-552 YAYDLIPPIPE
+552 LIPSNPE
-563 TGDEIK
+563 TGDRNK
-569 YYLHVIAEDAYGNKG
+569 HTLYVYAEDAYGNWGEEKLTLN
-584 DEWRGFTGKRREP
+584 GFRVEP
-597 GQKIGDATILVDMTV
+597 GQKIGNATIYVDMAV
-612 LGIDYV
+612 LGV
-618 PPISYEVLADEP
+618 GVVGPIPYEVLADEP
-630 ISYVVAKAIMGMD
+630 ISYVVAKAIMGKD

-649 AASDTLGWRGSY
+649 AATKGTLHWRGDY
-661 AGTLDTGFYLQWLD
+661 GGTLDTGFYLRSLNTD
-675 TGYSADA
+675 YRADA
-682 LEDSTWPGST
+682 LEDAVWPGST

-702 RFGAGTG
+702 RFVAGTG

-743 MYSIG
+743 MYTVSNEKEI
-748 GSYYPGQSMSAVH
+748 SYYPGQSMSAVY
-761 LRDGDVLTL
+761 LKNGDVLTL

-813 PDGSIR
+813 PDGSVH

-829 NCPHAHT
+829 DCPHAHM

-877 CAECGATEQHFWKE
+877 CAECGAAERHFWKE

-905 RIVKCSICGMEKK
+905 RTVRCSVCGMEK
-918 EEVEAKGHTTDNRW
+918 EEEAEAKGHTLDNRW
-932 NHTASEHYQK
+932 NHTALEHYQK

-963 DEYECRICHVLH
+963 DDYECRICHVLH

-1012 YHDYVDGICQYC
+1012 YHDYVDGFCRYC
-1024 GGEDPNHVP
+1024 GAEDPDHVP
-1033 HEHAYHETQRVEP
+1033 HEHDYHETHRVDP

-1054 QHTCDCG
+1054 EYTCDCG
-1061 DSYREPLPATG
+1061 DSYREPLPAG

-1114 WLFPRIH
+1114 WLFPRMH
-1121 QK
+1121 

>member
-1 MRANSDGKGNGSMD
+1 MD
-15 WNSFIQSKYLRGGLC
+15 WNALFHSKYLRGGLC
-30 ALLIAAILL
+30 AVLIAAILL

-60 SVREITALKLGENEQ
+60 GVREITVLKLGENLEQ
-75 LNTVSVP
+75 LNTISVP
-82 DGGQSGSAEP
+82 SGGQTKSTEP
-92 RPEETRPDSAPDD
+92 NDKASETRPEETQPDSSTDD
-105 GDDGQENGNQGAD
+105 GSDDQEDGNQGAD

-136 GIACAA
+136 SIACAA

-173 AKIVNGI
+173 AKIVDGI

-211 YNFSFTVRTAERDVF
+211 YDFSFTVRTAERDVF

-257 LPNGSVT
+257 MPSGSVV
-264 DKIKNNQLSGGI
+264 DKIKSNQLAGGRI
-276 GYEMKL
+276 SYEMKL
-282 VGRDAESAGAR
+282 VGSDAESAGAK
-293 ILNAS
+293 ILSAS
-298 YISVGTGESDELDY
+298 YISDETDKSGDLNYRD
-312 KKGQGSF
+312 GQGLLDIE
-319 AVRMPTGE
+319 MPAGE

-341 GHTAHFEVILH
+341 GHTAHFKVILH

-359 QMNYM
+359 GMRYT

-370 RDIFCQNKQSR
+370 GEIFCQNKQSR
-381 TADTVYDDELTNGLL
+381 TADTVYDNQLTEGSLQYEL
-396 EYEMSIVGSDAN
+396 SVVGSDAEG
-408 RVDITSI
+408 VKITSVR
-415 ECTQTGNENRT
+415 CTQPSNGSIQT
-426 QDLEDRKSGTVR
+426 LEASGAAS
-438 LFSNSGK
+438 LSLNNGK
-445 TGQNNFTIEATDDSE
+445 TGQNNFTIEAEDDSG
-460 NKYTFKI
+460 NQYIFKI
-467 NIPYKPRGRD
+467 NVPYKHKGINCVEIVYEPD
-477 NVVIDLLRPYEGE
+477 ETHELINDTKNDL
-490 EVPCGTVFN
+490 TVR
-499 LSVKAWSE
+499 AWSE
-507 DIDGNVISPI
+507 YTGEREYIRASGT
-517 PPKDTDAFIKVELWD
+517 DTILRVELD
-532 ATQKVMIGEVPYNTP
+532 GIEIDCTNT
-547 DSGGY
+547 SGY
-552 YAYDLIPPIPE
+552 YSGYDLYPSNPE
-563 TGDEIK
+563 IGDTNTHT
-569 YYLHVIAEDAYGNKG
+569 LHIYSEDAYGNWGEKTLEYIG
-584 DEWRGFTGKRREP
+584 RRREP
-597 GQKIGDATILVDMTV
+597 GQKIGEADIYVDMAV
-612 LGIDYV
+612 LGIKEVAHIRYD
-618 PPISYEVLADEP
+618 VLADEP

-649 AASDTLGWRGSY
+649 AASDTLGWRGDY
-661 AGTLDTGFYLQWLD
+661 GGTLDTGFYLRSLNTD
-675 TGYSADA
+675 YHADA
-682 LEDSTWPGST
+682 LEDAVWPGST
-692 EEEVLDAIDA
+692 EEEVLEAIDA

-748 GSYYPGQSMSAVH
+748 GSYYPGQSMSAVR
-761 LRDGDVLTL
+761 LKDEDVLTL

-797 RNGTIYV
+797 RNGKIYV

-813 PDGSIR
+813 PDGSVR

-829 NCPHAHT
+829 DCPHAHM

-844 THILLCEDCQAA
+844 THILLCEDCQAV

-866 YAAGDTEDSHV
+866 YDAGDTEDSHV
-877 CAECGATEQHFWKE
+877 CAECGAAEQHFWKE

-905 RIVKCSICGMEKK
+905 RTVRCSVCGMEK
-918 EEVEAKGHTTDNRW
+918 EEEAEAKGHTLDNRW
-932 NHTASEHYQK
+932 NHTALEHYQK
-942 CSTCGEEFD
+942 CSTCGEEFGC
-951 RGNHEYTYSEDW
+951 GNHEYTYSEDW
-963 DEYECRICHVLH
+963 DDYECRICHVLH

-982 LTIQEATCQK
+982 LTIQEATCQR

-1012 YHDYVDGICQYC
+1012 YHDYVDGFCRYC
-1024 GGEDPNHVP
+1024 GAEDPDHVP
-1033 HEHAYHETQRVEP
+1033 HEHDYHETHRVDP

-1054 QHTCDCG
+1054 EYTCDCG
-1061 DSYREPLPATG
+1061 DTHTDPLPATG
-1072 HTWGEWSPA
+1072 HSWGEWTPA
-1081 GDGKEVRYCDACGA
+1081 GDGEEVRYCGVCGA
-1095 EDYRTSEEDTYSVQ
+1095 EDYRTTEADTYSIQ
-1109 MLFLH
+1109 ILFLS
-1114 WLFPRIH
+1114 WLFPKTY

>member
-60 SVREITALKLGENEQ
+60 SVREITALKLGENGQQ

-173 AKIVNGI
+173 AKIVGGV
-180 SITES
+180 SVTES
-185 TQTARELKWPSD
+185 TQTAKELTWPSG
-197 SLIMNPAAGTDKEV
+197 SLPMTPAAGTDKEV
-211 YNFSFTVRTAERDVF
+211 YEVSFTVRTPERDVF

-257 LPNGSVT
+257 LPNGSVA
-264 DKIKNNQLSGGI
+264 DKIKNNQLAGGGI
-276 GYEMKL
+276 SYEMKL
-282 VGRDAESAGAR
+282 VGSDAERAGAR
-293 ILNAS
+293 IMSAS
-298 YISVGTGESDELDY
+298 YTSDGASGSGELDARN
-312 KKGQGSF
+312 GQGFLPMTMS
-319 AVRMPTGE
+319 AGE

-341 GHTAHFEVILH
+341 GHPAHFEVILH
-352 VGNDVTL
+352 YGNDVTL
-359 QMNYM
+359 EMRYT
-364 LNDGSQ
+364 LNDGSE
-370 RDIFCQNKQSR
+370 RSVFCQNKQLR
-381 TADTVYDDELTNGLL
+381 TADTVYDNQLTDGFL
-396 EYEMSIVGSDAN
+396 EYEMSIVGSDADG
-408 RVDITSI
+408 VKITSVTCNQSGSVETLNQLERGRI
-415 ECTQTGNENRT
+415 RLLLNAGKAGHNFFEIKAQGENEY
-426 QDLEDRKSGTVR
+426 S
-438 LFSNSGK
+438 
-445 TGQNNFTIEATDDSE
+445 FTID
-460 NKYTFKI
+460 
-467 NIPYKPRGRD
+467 IPYKHKGTKS
-477 NVVIDLLRPYEGE
+477 VEILLNLEDQDEIPNESKTTLRVTAHGKDAQGNTVSIPAK
-490 EVPCGTVFN
+490 GTNEFIQVS
-499 LSVKAWSE
+499 L
-507 DIDGNVISPI
+507 DGIEAVDP
-517 PPKDTDAFIKVELWD
+517 TR
-532 ATQKVMIGEVPYNTP
+532 
-547 DSGGY
+547 SGDRWEYG
-552 YAYDLIPPIPE
+552 LIPSNPE
-563 TGDEIK
+563 TGDRNEHTL
-569 YYLHVIAEDAYGNKG
+569 YVYAEDAYGNWGEEKLTLI
-584 DEWRGFTGKRREP
+584 GFRVEP
-597 GQKIGDATILVDMTV
+597 GQKIGDATIYVDMTV
-612 LGIDYV
+612 LGV
-618 PPISYEVLADEP
+618 GVVGPIPYEVLADEP
-630 ISYVVAKAIMGMD
+630 ISYVVAKAIMGKD

-649 AASDTLGWRGSY
+649 AATKGTLHWRGDY
-661 AGTLDTGFYLQWLD
+661 GGTLDTGFYLRSLNTD
-675 TGYSADA
+675 YHADA
-682 LEDSTWPGST
+682 LEDAVWPGST

-748 GSYYPGQSMSAVH
+748 GSYYPGQSMSAVR
-761 LRDGDVLTL
+761 LKDEDVLTL

-784 DNYGNVVGYCVEG
+784 DNYGNIVGYCVTAI
-797 RNGTIYV
+797 NGDITPRHQMEEV
-804 NHRWETAED
+804 ED
-813 PDGSIR
+813 PDGSIH

-829 NCPHAHT
+829 DCPHAHT

-877 CAECGATEQHFWKE
+877 CAECGAAERHFWKE

-905 RIVKCSICGMEKK
+905 RTVRCSVCGMEK
-918 EEVEAKGHTTDNRW
+918 EEEAEAKGHTLDNRW
-932 NHTASEHYQK
+932 NHTALEHYQK

-1024 GGEDPNHVP
+1024 GGEDPDHVP

-1061 DSYREPLPATG
+1061 DTYREPLPATG

-1095 EDYRTSEEDTYSVQ
+1095 EDYRTSEENTYSVQ

>member
-1 MRANSDGKGNGSMD
+1 MD
-15 WNSFIQSKYLRGGLC
+15 WNSLFHSKYLRGGLC
-30 ALLIAAILL
+30 AVLIAAILL

-60 SVREITALKLGENEQ
+60 GVREITVLKLGENLEQ
-75 LNTVSVP
+75 LNTISVP
-82 DGGQSGSAEP
+82 SGGQTKSTEP
-92 RPEETRPDSAPDD
+92 NDKASETRPEETQPDSSADE
-105 GDDGQENGNQGAD
+105 GSDGQEDGNQGAD

-257 LPNGSVT
+257 MPSGSVV
-264 DKIKNNQLSGGI
+264 DKIKSNQLAGGRI
-276 GYEMKL
+276 SYEMKL
-282 VGRDAESAGAR
+282 VGSDAESAGAK
-293 ILNAS
+293 ILSAS
-298 YISVGTGESDELDY
+298 YISDETDKSGDLNYRD
-312 KKGQGSF
+312 GQGLLDIE
-319 AVRMPTGE
+319 MPAGE

-341 GHTAHFEVILH
+341 GHTAHFKVILH

-359 QMNYM
+359 GMRYT

-370 RDIFCQNKQSR
+370 GEIFCQNKQSR
-381 TADTVYDDELTNGLL
+381 TADTVYDNQLTEGSLQYEL
-396 EYEMSIVGSDAN
+396 SVVGSDAEG
-408 RVDITSI
+408 VKITSVR
-415 ECTQTGNENRT
+415 CTQPSNGSIQT
-426 QDLEDRKSGTVR
+426 LEASGAAS
-438 LFSNSGK
+438 LSLNNGK
-445 TGQNNFTIEATDDSE
+445 TGQNNFTIEAEDDSG
-460 NKYTFKI
+460 NQYIFKI
-467 NIPYKPRGRD
+467 NVPYKHKGINCVEIVYEPD
-477 NVVIDLLRPYEGE
+477 ETHELINDTKNDL
-490 EVPCGTVFN
+490 TVR
-499 LSVKAWSE
+499 AWSE
-507 DIDGNVISPI
+507 YTGEREYIRASGT
-517 PPKDTDAFIKVELWD
+517 DTILRVELD
-532 ATQKVMIGEVPYNTP
+532 GIEIDCTNT
-547 DSGGY
+547 SGY
-552 YAYDLIPPIPE
+552 YSGYDLYPSNPE
-563 TGDEIK
+563 IGDTNTHT
-569 YYLHVIAEDAYGNKG
+569 LHIYSEDAYGNWGEKTLEYIG
-584 DEWRGFTGKRREP
+584 RRREP
-597 GQKIGDATILVDMTV
+597 GQKIGEADIYVDMAV
-612 LGIDYV
+612 LGIKEVAHIRYD
-618 PPISYEVLADEP
+618 VLADEP

-649 AASDTLGWRGSY
+649 AASDTLGWRGDY
-661 AGTLDTGFYLQWLD
+661 GGTLDTGFYLRSLNTD
-675 TGYSADA
+675 YHADA
-682 LEDSTWPGST
+682 LEDAVWPGST
-692 EEEVLDAIDA
+692 EEEVLEAIDA

-748 GSYYPGQSMSAVH
+748 GSYYPGQSMSAVR
-761 LRDGDVLTL
+761 LKDEDVLTL

-797 RNGTIYV
+797 RNGKIYV

-813 PDGSIR
+813 PDGSVR

-829 NCPHAHT
+829 DCPHAHM

-844 THILLCEDCQAA
+844 THILLCEDCQAV

-866 YAAGDTEDSHV
+866 YDAGDTEDSHV
-877 CAECGATEQHFWKE
+877 CAECGAAEQHFWKE

-905 RIVKCSICGMEKK
+905 RTVRCSVCGMEK
-918 EEVEAKGHTTDNRW
+918 EEEAEAKGHTLDNRW
-932 NHTASEHYQK
+932 NHTALEHYQK
-942 CSTCGEEFD
+942 CSTCGEEFGC
-951 RGNHEYTYSEDW
+951 GNHEYTYSEDW
-963 DEYECRICHVLH
+963 DDYECRICHVLH

-982 LTIQEATCQK
+982 LTIQEATCQR

-1012 YHDYVDGICQYC
+1012 YHDYVDGFCRYC
-1024 GGEDPNHVP
+1024 GAEDPDHVP
-1033 HEHAYHETQRVEP
+1033 HEHDYHETHRVDP

-1054 QHTCDCG
+1054 EYTCDCG
-1061 DSYREPLPATG
+1061 DTHTDPLPATG
-1072 HTWGEWSPA
+1072 HSWGEWTPA
-1081 GDGKEVRYCDACGA
+1081 GDGEEVRYCGVCGA
-1095 EDYRTSEEDTYSVQ
+1095 EDYRTTEADTYSIQ
-1109 MLFLH
+1109 ILFLS
-1114 WLFPRIH
+1114 WLFPKTY

>member
-1 MRANSDGKGNGSMD
+1 MD
-15 WNSFIQSKYLRGGLC
+15 WNSLFHSKYLRGGLC
-30 ALLIAAILL
+30 AVLIAAILL

-60 SVREITALKLGENEQ
+60 GVREITVLKLGENLEQ
-75 LNTVSVP
+75 LNTISVP
-82 DGGQSGSAEP
+82 SGGQTKSTEP
-92 RPEETRPDSAPDD
+92 NDDVGETRPEETQPDSSTDD
-105 GDDGQENGNQGAD
+105 GSDDQEDGDQGAD

-136 GIACAA
+136 SIACAA

-211 YNFSFTVRTAERDVF
+211 YDFSFTVRTAERDVF

-257 LPNGSVT
+257 MPSGSVV
-264 DKIKNNQLSGGI
+264 DKIKSNQLAGGRI
-276 GYEMKL
+276 SYEMKL
-282 VGRDAESAGAR
+282 VGSDAESAGAK
-293 ILNAS
+293 ILSAS
-298 YISVGTGESDELDY
+298 YISDETGKSGDLNYRD
-312 KKGQGSF
+312 GQGLLDIE
-319 AVRMPTGE
+319 MPAGE

-341 GHTAHFEVILH
+341 GHTAHFKVILH

-359 QMNYM
+359 GMRYT

-370 RDIFCQNKQSR
+370 GEIFCQNKQSR
-381 TADTVYDDELTNGLL
+381 TADTVYDNQLTEGSLQYEL
-396 EYEMSIVGSDAN
+396 SVVGSDAEG
-408 RVDITSI
+408 VKITSVR
-415 ECTQTGNENRT
+415 CTQPSNGSIQT
-426 QDLEDRKSGTVR
+426 LEASGAAS
-438 LFSNSGK
+438 LSLNNGK
-445 TGQNNFTIEATDDSE
+445 TGQNNFTIEAEDDSG
-460 NKYTFKI
+460 NQYIFKI
-467 NIPYKPRGRD
+467 NVPYKHKGINCVEIVYEPD
-477 NVVIDLLRPYEGE
+477 ETHELINDTKNDL
-490 EVPCGTVFN
+490 TVR
-499 LSVKAWSE
+499 AWSE
-507 DIDGNVISPI
+507 YTGEREYIRASGT
-517 PPKDTDAFIKVELWD
+517 DTILRVELD
-532 ATQKVMIGEVPYNTP
+532 GIEIDCTNT
-547 DSGGY
+547 SGY
-552 YAYDLIPPIPE
+552 YSGYDLYPSNPE
-563 TGDEIK
+563 IGDTNTHT
-569 YYLHVIAEDAYGNKG
+569 LHIYSEDAYGNWGEKTLEYIG
-584 DEWRGFTGKRREP
+584 RRREP
-597 GQKIGDATILVDMTV
+597 GQKIGEADIYVDMAV
-612 LGIDYV
+612 LGIREVRHIRYD
-618 PPISYEVLADEP
+618 VLADEP
-630 ISYVVAKAIMGMD
+630 ISYVVAKAIMGKD
-643 TGEPFG
+643 TGDPFG
-649 AASDTLGWRGSY
+649 AASDTLGWRGDY
-661 AGTLDTGFYLQWLD
+661 GGTLDTGFYLRSLNTD
-675 TGYSADA
+675 YHADA
-682 LEDSTWPGST
+682 LEDAVWPGST
-692 EEEVLDAIDA
+692 EEEVLEAIDA

-748 GSYYPGQSMSAVH
+748 GSYYPGQSMSAVR
-761 LRDGDVLTL
+761 LKDEDVLTL

-813 PDGSIR
+813 PDGSVR

-829 NCPHAHT
+829 DCPHAHM

-844 THILLCEDCQAA
+844 THILLCEDCQAV

-866 YAAGDTEDSHV
+866 YDAGDTEDSHV
-877 CAECGATEQHFWKE
+877 CAECGAAGQHFWKE

-905 RIVKCSICGMEKK
+905 RTVRCSICGMEK
-918 EEVEAKGHTTDNRW
+918 EEEAEAKGHTLDNRW
-932 NHTASEHYQK
+932 NHTALEHYQK
-942 CSTCGEEFD
+942 CSTCGEEFG

-963 DEYECRICHVLH
+963 DDYECRICHVLH

-982 LTIQEATCQK
+982 LTIQEATCQR

-1012 YHDYVDGICQYC
+1012 YHDYVDG
-1024 GGEDPNHVP
+1024 
-1033 HEHAYHETQRVEP
+1033 
-1046 TCTEDGYI
+1046 
-1054 QHTCDCG
+1054 
-1061 DSYREPLPATG
+1061 
-1072 HTWGEWSPA
+1072 
-1081 GDGKEVRYCDACGA
+1081 
-1095 EDYRTSEEDTYSVQ
+1095 
-1109 MLFLH
+1109 F
-1114 WLFPRIH
+1114 
-1121 QK
+1121 

>member
-1 MRANSDGKGNGSMD
+1 M
-15 WNSFIQSKYLRGGLC
+15 
-30 ALLIAAILL
+30 LIAAILL

-60 SVREITALKLGENEQ
+60 SVREITALKLGENGQQ
-75 LNTVSVP
+75 LNAVSVP

-92 RPEETRPDSAPDD
+92 RPEEPRPDSAPDD

-173 AKIVNGI
+173 AKIVGGV
-180 SITES
+180 SVAES
-185 TQTARELKWPSD
+185 TQTAKELTWPSG
-197 SLIMNPAAGTDKEV
+197 SLPMAPAAGTDKEV
-211 YNFSFTVRTAERDVF
+211 YEVSFTVRTPERDVF

-244 WRGTGNHKGTLLC
+244 WQGTGNHKGTLLC
-257 LPNGSVT
+257 LPGGSVA
-264 DKIKNNQLSGGI
+264 DKIKNNQLAGRSI
-276 GYEMKL
+276 RYEMKL
-282 VGRDAESAGAR
+282 VGADAESAGAR
-293 ILNAS
+293 IMSAS
-298 YISVGTGESDELDY
+298 YTSDAASGRDELNWRDG
-312 KKGQGSF
+312 KGRLD
-319 AVRMPTGE
+319 VKMPEGE

-352 VGNDVTL
+352 FGNDVTL
-359 QMNYM
+359 QMRYI
-364 LNDGSQ
+364 LDDGSE
-370 RDIFCQNKQSR
+370 RKIFCQNKQSK
-381 TADTVYDDELTNGLL
+381 TADTVYDNQLTDGFL
-396 EYEMSIVGSDAN
+396 EYEMSIVGSDADG
-408 RVDITSI
+408 VKITSVTCNQSGSVETLNQLERGRI
-415 ECTQTGNENRT
+415 RLLLNAGKAGHNFFEIKAQGENEY
-426 QDLEDRKSGTVR
+426 S
-438 LFSNSGK
+438 
-445 TGQNNFTIEATDDSE
+445 FTID
-460 NKYTFKI
+460 
-467 NIPYKPRGRD
+467 IPYKHKGTKSVEILLNLKNQDEIPNEVITNLKVSAYGRD
-477 NVVIDLLRPYEGE
+477 AAGNAVSIPAK
-490 EVPCGTVFN
+490 GTNEFIQVS
-499 LSVKAWSE
+499 L
-507 DIDGNVISPI
+507 DGIEAVDPTRSG
-517 PPKDTDAFIKVELWD
+517 DTWEY
-532 ATQKVMIGEVPYNTP
+532 G
-547 DSGGY
+547 
-552 YAYDLIPPIPE
+552 LIPSNPE
-563 TGDEIK
+563 TGDRNK
-569 YYLHVIAEDAYGNKG
+569 HTLYVYAEDAYGNWGEEKLTLI
-584 DEWRGFTGKRREP
+584 GFRVEP
-597 GQKIGDATILVDMTV
+597 GQKIGDATIYVDMAV
-612 LGIDYV
+612 LGAGFV
-618 PPISYEVLADEP
+618 GPIPYEEP
-630 ISYVVAKAIMGMD
+630 ISYVVAKAIMGKD

-649 AASDTLGWRGSY
+649 AATKGTLHWRGDY
-661 AGTLDTGFYLQWLD
+661 GGTLDTGFYLRSLNTD
-675 TGYSADA
+675 YHADA
-682 LEDSTWPGST
+682 LEDAVWPGST

-813 PDGSIR
+813 ADGSVR

-829 NCPHAHT
+829 DCPHAHM

-844 THILLCEDCQAA
+844 THILLCEDCQAV

-877 CAECGATEQHFWKE
+877 CAECGAAEQHFWKE

-905 RIVKCSICGMEKK
+905 RIVKCSICGMEKE

-982 LTIQEATCQK
+982 LTIQEATCQR

-1012 YHDYVDGICQYC
+1012 YHNYVDGICQYC
-1024 GGEDPNHVP
+1024 GAEDPNHVP
-1033 HEHAYHETQRVEP
+1033 HEHAYHETQRVDP

-1061 DSYREPLPATG
+1061 DSYREPIPATG

-1114 WLFPRIH
+1114 WLFPRMH
-1121 QK
+1121 

>member
-1 MRANSDGKGNGSMD
+1 MD
-15 WNSFIQSKYLRGGLC
+15 WNSLFHSKYLRGGLC
-30 ALLIAAILL
+30 AVLVAAILL

-60 SVREITALKLGENEQ
+60 GVREITVLKLGENLEQ
-75 LNTVSVP
+75 LNTISVP
-82 DGGQSGSAEP
+82 SGGQTKSTEP
-92 RPEETRPDSAPDD
+92 NDKASETRPEETQPDSSTDD
-105 GDDGQENGNQGAD
+105 GSDGQEDGDQGAD

-163 VSLTGTQAQD
+163 VSLTGTLAQD

-264 DKIKNNQLSGGI
+264 DKIKNNQLSGVI

-293 ILNAS
+293 IMSAS
-298 YISVGTGESDELDY
+298 YTSDAVSGRGKLNCRD
-312 KKGQGSF
+312 GQGWWD
-319 AVRMPTGE
+319 VKMPEGE

-381 TADTVYDDELTNGLL
+381 TADTVYDDELTEDILP
-396 EYEMSIVGSDAN
+396 YEISIVGSDADG
-408 RVDITSI
+408 VEITSVK
-415 ECTQTGNENRT
+415 CTQPGNENKTKHLRAS
-426 QDLEDRKSGTVR
+426 DTVQ
-438 LFSNSGK
+438 LFLNKGK
-445 TGQNNFTIEATDDSE
+445 TGQNNFTIEAKDNSG
-460 NKYTFKI
+460 NQYTFKI
-467 NIPYKPRGRD
+467 NVPYKHKGI
-477 NVVIDLLRPYEGE
+477 NCVEIVYEPDE
-490 EVPCGTVFN
+490 THELINDTKNNLTVR
-499 LSVKAWSE
+499 AWSE
-507 DIDGNVISPI
+507 YTGEREYIRASGTDTILRVEMDGIEIDC
-517 PPKDTDAFIKVELWD
+517 T
-532 ATQKVMIGEVPYNTP
+532 NT
-547 DSGGY
+547 SGY
-552 YAYDLIPPIPE
+552 YSGYDLYPSNPE
-563 TGDEIK
+563 IGDTNTHT
-569 YYLHVIAEDAYGNKG
+569 LHIYSEDAYGNWGEKTLEYIG
-584 DEWRGFTGKRREP
+584 RRREP
-597 GQKIGDATILVDMTV
+597 GQKIGEADIYVDMAV
-612 LGIDYV
+612 LGIREVRHIRYD
-618 PPISYEVLADEP
+618 VLADEP
-630 ISYVVAKAIMGMD
+630 ISYVIAKAIMGMD
-643 TGEPFG
+643 TGDPFG
-649 AASDTLGWRGSY
+649 MATKGTLGWRGSY
-661 AGTLDTGFYLQWLD
+661 AGTLDNGFYLQSLNTD
-675 TGYSADA
+675 YYADA
-682 LEDSTWPGST
+682 LEDAVWPGST

-709 LAVLWRCL
+709 LAALWRCL

-748 GSYYPGQSMSAVH
+748 GSYYPGQSMSAVR
-761 LRDGDVLTL
+761 LKDGDVLTL

-784 DNYGNVVGYCVEG
+784 DNYGNIVGYCVTAI
-797 RNGTIYV
+797 NGDITPRHQMEEV
-804 NHRWETAED
+804 ED
-813 PDGSIR
+813 PDGSVR

-829 NCPHAHT
+829 DCPHAHM

-844 THILLCEDCQAA
+844 THILLCEDCQAV

-866 YAAGDTEDSHV
+866 YDAGDTEDSHV
-877 CAECGATEQHFWKE
+877 CAECGAAEQHFWKE

-905 RIVKCSICGMEKK
+905 RTVRCSVCGMEK
-918 EEVEAKGHTTDNRW
+918 EEEAEAKGHTLDNRW
-932 NHTASEHYQK
+932 NHTALEHYQK
-942 CSTCGEEFD
+942 CSTCGEEFG

-963 DEYECRICHVLH
+963 DDYECRICHVLH

-982 LTIQEATCQK
+982 LTIQEATCQR

-1012 YHDYVDGICQYC
+1012 YHDYVDGFCRYC
-1024 GGEDPNHVP
+1024 GAEDPDHVP

-1046 TCTEDGYI
+1046 TCTEDGYVEY
-1054 QHTCDCG
+1054 TCDCG
-1061 DSYREPLPATG
+1061 DTHTDLLPATG
-1072 HTWGEWSPA
+1072 HSWGEWTPA
-1081 GDGKEVRYCDACGA
+1081 GDGEEVRSCEVCGA
-1095 EDYRTSEEDTYSVQ
+1095 EDYRTTGEDTYSVR
-1109 MLFLH
+1109 MFFLN
-1114 WLFPRIH
+1114 WLFPKTY

>member
-1 MRANSDGKGNGSMD
+1 MD
-15 WNSFIQSKYLRGGLC
+15 WNSLFHSKYLRGGLC
-30 ALLIAAILL
+30 AVLIAAILL

-60 SVREITALKLGENEQ
+60 GVREITVLKLGENLEQ
-75 LNTVSVP
+75 LNTISVP
-82 DGGQSGSAEP
+82 SGGQTKSTEP
-92 RPEETRPDSAPDD
+92 NDKASETRPEETQPDSSADD
-105 GDDGQENGNQGAD
+105 GSDGQEDGDQGED
-118 GGEVSPSELSLV
+118 GGEISPSELSLV
-130 LTWNAK
+130 LTWHPDSGNAK
-136 GIACAA
+136 SVSCAA
-142 GNTQAFSVSS
+142 DNTQAFAVSS
-152 YELNEDLFRFR
+152 YELNEGLFRFS
-163 VSLTGTQAQD
+163 VNLTGTLAQD

-211 YNFSFTVRTAERDVF
+211 YIFSFTVRTAERDVF

-234 KLPDVQLSFT
+234 KLPDVQLVFHWSEGRT
-244 WRGTGNHKGTLLC
+244 WHELQPCKPEGTV
-257 LPNGSVT
+257 SS
-264 DKIKNNQLSGGI
+264 KIKNNQLSGGALP
-276 GYEMKL
+276 YKL
-282 VGRDAESAGAR
+282 ELTGKDAANAR
-293 ILNAS
+293 IWSVS
-298 YISVGTGESDELDY
+298 YTSDANDGGNLSCPD
-312 KKGQGSF
+312 GSLP
-319 AVRMPTGE
+319 MKIPEGE
-327 TSNTYRISVSALAN
+327 TSNTYRIAVNVIAN
-341 GHTAHFEVILH
+341 SQNYHYEVVLYF
-352 VGNDVTL
+352 GNDVTL
-359 QMNYM
+359 QMRYT
-364 LNDGSQ
+364 LLDGTQ
-370 RDIFCQNKQSR
+370 PVILCENGK
-381 TADTVYDDELTNGLL
+381 TKAADTVYDDQLAGNMLP
-396 EYEMSIVGSDAN
+396 YEMSIVGSDADS
-408 RVDITSI
+408 VTITSVR
-415 ECTQTGNENRT
+415 CTQTGNGNRT
-426 QDLEDRKSGTVR
+426 QDLTGSESEAVR
-438 LFSNSGK
+438 LYLNDEK
-445 TGQNNFTIEATDDSE
+445 TGQNNFTVEAHD
-460 NKYTFKI
+460 NLGNQYTFKI

-532 ATQKVMIGEVPYNTP
+532 EKREVMIGEVPYNTP
-547 DSGGY
+547 NSGGY

-563 TGDEIK
+563 IGDEIK
-569 YYLHVIAEDAYGNKG
+569 YSLHVIAEDAYGNKH

-612 LGIDYV
+612 LGIDDIPSIHYD
-618 PPISYEVLADEP
+618 VLADEP

-709 LAVLWRCL
+709 LATLWRCL

-728 GSTFGEFDYTSGSGW
+728 GSRIGEFDYTSGSGW
-743 MYSIG
+743 MYSLDG
-748 GSYYPGQSMSAVH
+748 TYYPGQSMSAVH
-761 LRDGDVLTL
+761 LNDGDTLTL

-784 DNYGNVVGYCVEG
+784 DNYGNIVGYCV
-797 RNGTIYV
+797 
-804 NHRWETAED
+804 TAINRDTTPRHQMEEVED
-813 PDGSIR
+813 PDGSIH
-819 YVCRCCGMVQ
+819 YVCHCCGLIED
-829 NCPHAHT
+829 CTHEHT

-844 THILLCEDCQAA
+844 THILFCEDCQTA
-856 IGDPLPHNWT
+856 IGDPQLHNWT
-866 YAAGDTEDSHV
+866 YAAGDTEDNHV

-905 RIVKCSICGMEKK
+905 RTVRCSVCGMEKE
-918 EEVEAKGHTTDNRW
+918 EEVEAKGHTTDNMW
-932 NHTASEHYQK
+932 VTPSWGHYQK
-942 CSTCGEEFD
+942 CSVCEEEIN
-951 RGNHEYTYSEDW
+951 RGDHEYVYESGTNWED
-963 DEYECRICHVLH
+963 YICRICDASHGWV
-975 EEICGGA
+975 CDGTP
-982 LTIQEATCQK
+982 TIKEATCQR

-1012 YHDYVDGICQYC
+1012 YHDYVDGFCRYC
-1024 GGEDPNHVP
+1024 GAEDPDHVP
-1033 HEHAYHETQRVEP
+1033 HEHDYHETHRVDP

-1054 QHTCDCG
+1054 EYTCDCG
-1061 DSYREPLPATG
+1061 DTHTDPLPATG
-1072 HTWGEWSPA
+1072 HSWGEWTPA
-1081 GDGKEVRYCDACGA
+1081 GDGEEVRYCGVCGA
-1095 EDYRTSEEDTYSVQ
+1095 EDYRTTEADTYSIQ
-1109 MLFLH
+1109 ILFLS
-1114 WLFPRIH
+1114 WLFPKTY

>member
-60 SVREITALKLGENEQ
+60 SVREITALKLGENGQQ

-82 DGGQSGSAEP
+82 DGGQSGTAEP
-92 RPEETRPDSAPDD
+92 RPEEPRPDSAPDD

-173 AKIVNGI
+173 AKIVGGV
-180 SITES
+180 SVTES
-185 TQTARELKWPSD
+185 TQTAKELTWPRG
-197 SLIMNPAAGTDKEV
+197 SLPMAPAAGTDKEV
-211 YNFSFTVRTAERDVF
+211 YDFSFTVRTPERDVL
-226 FRYKITYQ
+226 FRYQITYQ

-244 WRGTGNHKGTLLC
+244 WRGTGNHKGILLC
-257 LPNGSVT
+257 MPSGSVA
-264 DKIKNNQLSGGI
+264 DKIKNNQLAGGRI
-276 GYEMKL
+276 SYEMKL
-282 VGRDAESAGAR
+282 VGSDAESAGAR
-293 ILNAS
+293 ILSAS
-298 YISVGTGESDELDY
+298 YTSDGTSGSRQLEPID
-312 KKGQGSF
+312 QGFLPMTMS
-319 AVRMPTGE
+319 TGE
-327 TSNTYRISVSALAN
+327 TSNTYRISVTALAN
-341 GHTAHFEVILH
+341 GHRAHFEVILH
-352 VGNDVTL
+352 YGNDVTL
-359 QMNYM
+359 EMRYT

-370 RDIFCQNKQSR
+370 REIFCQNKQLR
-381 TADTVYDDELTNGLL
+381 TADTVYDNQLTDGFL
-396 EYEMSIVGSDAN
+396 EYEMSIVGSDADG
-408 RVDITSI
+408 VKITSVTCNQSGSVETLNQLERGRI
-415 ECTQTGNENRT
+415 RLLLNAGKAGHNFFEIKAQGENEY
-426 QDLEDRKSGTVR
+426 S
-438 LFSNSGK
+438 
-445 TGQNNFTIEATDDSE
+445 FTID
-460 NKYTFKI
+460 
-467 NIPYKPRGRD
+467 IPYKHKGTKSVEILLNLKNQDEIPNEVITNLKVSAYGRD
-477 NVVIDLLRPYEGE
+477 AAGNAVSIPAK
-490 EVPCGTVFN
+490 GTNEFIQVS
-499 LSVKAWSE
+499 L
-507 DIDGNVISPI
+507 DGIEAVDPTRSG
-517 PPKDTDAFIKVELWD
+517 DTWEY
-532 ATQKVMIGEVPYNTP
+532 G
-547 DSGGY
+547 
-552 YAYDLIPPIPE
+552 LIPSNPE
-563 TGDEIK
+563 TGDRNK
-569 YYLHVIAEDAYGNKG
+569 HTLYVYAEDAYGNWGEK
-584 DEWRGFTGKRREP
+584 ELTLIGFRVEP
-597 GQKIGDATILVDMTV
+597 GQIIGKADIYVDMAV
-612 LGIDYV
+612 LGIKKV
-618 PPISYEVLADEP
+618 EHISYDVLADEP
-630 ISYVVAKAIMGMD
+630 ISYVVAKAIMGKD

-649 AASDTLGWRGSY
+649 AATKGTLHWRGDY
-661 AGTLDTGFYLQWLD
+661 GGTLDTGFYLRSLNTD
-675 TGYSADA
+675 YHADA
-682 LEDSTWPGST
+682 LEDAVWPGST

-784 DNYGNVVGYCVEG
+784 DNYGNVVGYCAEG

-813 PDGSIR
+813 PDGSVR

-829 NCPHAHT
+829 DCPHAHT
-836 TYKDLEDG
+836 TYTDLEDG

-905 RIVKCSICGMEKK
+905 RIVKCSICGMEK
-918 EEVEAKGHTTDNRW
+918 EEEAEAKGHTLDNRW
-932 NHTASEHYQK
+932 NHTALEHYQK

-1012 YHDYVDGICQYC
+1012 YHNYVDGICQYC

-1114 WLFPRIH
+1114 WLFPRMH
-1121 QK
+1121 

>member
-1 MRANSDGKGNGSMD
+1 M
-15 WNSFIQSKYLRGGLC
+15 
-30 ALLIAAILL
+30 LIAAILL

-60 SVREITALKLGENEQ
+60 SVREITALKLGENGQQ

-82 DGGQSGSAEP
+82 DGGQSGTAEP
-92 RPEETRPDSAPDD
+92 RPEEPRPDSAPDD

-173 AKIVNGI
+173 AKIVGGV
-180 SITES
+180 SVTES
-185 TQTARELKWPSD
+185 TQTAKELTWPRG
-197 SLIMNPAAGTDKEV
+197 SLPMAPAAGTDKEV
-211 YNFSFTVRTAERDVF
+211 YDFSFTVRTPERDVL
-226 FRYKITYQ
+226 FRYQITYQ

-257 LPNGSVT
+257 LPNGSVA
-264 DKIKNNQLSGGI
+264 DKIKNNQLAGGRI
-276 GYEMKL
+276 SYEMKL
-282 VGRDAESAGAR
+282 VGSDAESAGAR
-293 ILNAS
+293 ILSAS
-298 YISVGTGESDELDY
+298 YTSDAASGSGELNWRD
-312 KKGQGSF
+312 GQGRLD
-319 AVRMPTGE
+319 VKMPEGE

-352 VGNDVTL
+352 FGNDVTL
-359 QMNYM
+359 QMRYI
-364 LNDGSQ
+364 LDDGSE
-370 RDIFCQNKQSR
+370 RKIFCQNKQSK
-381 TADTVYDDELTNGLL
+381 TADTVYDNQLTDGFL
-396 EYEMSIVGSDAN
+396 EYEMSIVGSDADG
-408 RVDITSI
+408 VKITSVTCNQSGSVETLNQLERGRI
-415 ECTQTGNENRT
+415 RLLLNAGKAGHNFFEIKAQGENEY
-426 QDLEDRKSGTVR
+426 S
-438 LFSNSGK
+438 
-445 TGQNNFTIEATDDSE
+445 FTID
-460 NKYTFKI
+460 
-467 NIPYKPRGRD
+467 IPYKHKGTKSVEILLNLKNQDEIPNEVITNLKVSAYGRD
-477 NVVIDLLRPYEGE
+477 AAGNAVSIPAK
-490 EVPCGTVFN
+490 GTNEFIQVS
-499 LSVKAWSE
+499 L
-507 DIDGNVISPI
+507 DGIEAVDPTRSG
-517 PPKDTDAFIKVELWD
+517 DTWEY
-532 ATQKVMIGEVPYNTP
+532 G
-547 DSGGY
+547 
-552 YAYDLIPPIPE
+552 LIPSNPE
-563 TGDEIK
+563 TGDRNK
-569 YYLHVIAEDAYGNKG
+569 HTLYVYAEDAYGNWGEEKLTLN
-584 DEWRGFTGKRREP
+584 GFRVEP
-597 GQKIGDATILVDMTV
+597 GQKIGDATIYVDMTV
-612 LGIDYV
+612 LGV
-618 PPISYEVLADEP
+618 GVVGPIPYEVLADEP
-630 ISYVVAKAIMGMD
+630 ISYVVAKAIMGKD

-649 AASDTLGWRGSY
+649 AATKGTLHWRGDY
-661 AGTLDTGFYLQWLD
+661 GGTLDTGFYLRSLNTD
-675 TGYSADA
+675 YRADA
-682 LEDSTWPGST
+682 LEDAVWPGST

-761 LRDGDVLTL
+761 LRDEDVLTL

-797 RNGTIYV
+797 RNGTIDV

-813 PDGSIR
+813 PDGTVR

-829 NCPHAHT
+829 NCPHAHM

-905 RIVKCSICGMEKK
+905 RIVKCSICGMEKE

-932 NHTASEHYQK
+932 NNTASEHYQK
-942 CSTCGEEFD
+942 CSTCGEEFG
-951 RGNHEYTYSEDW
+951 RGSHEYVYEPGIGWED
-963 DEYECRICHVLH
+963 YACRICGELH
-975 EEICGGA
+975 EFLCGGA

-1012 YHDYVDGICQYC
+1012 YHNYVDGICQYC
-1024 GGEDPNHVP
+1024 GAEDPNHVP

-1061 DSYREPLPATG
+1061 DSYREPLPAG

>member
-1 MRANSDGKGNGSMD
+1 M
-15 WNSFIQSKYLRGGLC
+15 
-30 ALLIAAILL
+30 LIAAILL

-60 SVREITALKLGENEQ
+60 SVREITALKLGENGQQ
-75 LNTVSVP
+75 LNAVSVP

-136 GIACAA
+136 SVACAA

-264 DKIKNNQLSGGI
+264 DKIKNNQLAGGGI
-276 GYEMKL
+276 SYEMKL
-282 VGRDAESAGAR
+282 VGSDAESAGAK
-293 ILNAS
+293 ILSAS
-298 YISVGTGESDELDY
+298 YTSDGTSGSRQLEPID
-312 KKGQGSF
+312 QGFLPMTMS
-319 AVRMPTGE
+319 TGE
-327 TSNTYRISVSALAN
+327 TSNTYRISVAALAN
-341 GHTAHFEVILH
+341 GHPAHFEVILH
-352 VGNDVTL
+352 YGNDVTL
-359 QMNYM
+359 EMRYT
-364 LNDGSQ
+364 LNDGSE
-370 RDIFCQNKQSR
+370 RSIFCQNKQSR
-381 TADTVYDDELTNGLL
+381 TADTVYDDQLTGDMLP
-396 EYEMSIVGSDAN
+396 YEMSVVGSDADG
-408 RVDITSI
+408 VEITSVK
-415 ECTQTGNENRT
+415 CTQPGNKNNT
-426 QDLEDRKSGTVR
+426 LTLGTSDAVQ
-438 LFSNSGK
+438 LYLNGGK
-445 TGQNNFTIEATDDSE
+445 TGQNNFTIEAKDDSG
-460 NKYTFKI
+460 NQYTFKI
-467 NIPYKPRGRD
+467 NVPYKHKGTKSID
-477 NVVIDLLRPYEGE
+477 IDLNLEDQDEIPN
-490 EVPCGTVFN
+490 EVITNLLVTAQGKDMAGNTVSIPAKGTNEFILVTLDEIEVTKPTSSGDSWEYGLFPFN
-499 LSVKAWSE
+499 
-507 DIDGNVISPI
+507 
-517 PPKDTDAFIKVELWD
+517 
-532 ATQKVMIGEVPYNTP
+532 
-547 DSGGY
+547 
-552 YAYDLIPPIPE
+552 PE
-563 TGDEIK
+563 TGDRNEHTL
-569 YYLHVIAEDAYGNKG
+569 YVYAEDAYGNWGEEKLTLI
-584 DEWRGFTGKRREP
+584 GFRVEP
-597 GQKIGDATILVDMTV
+597 GQKIGDATIYVDMTV
-612 LGIDYV
+612 LGV
-618 PPISYEVLADEP
+618 GVVGPIPYEVLADEP

-692 EEEVLDAIDA
+692 EEEVLAAIDA

-709 LAVLWRCL
+709 LATLWRCL

-728 GSTFGEFDYTSGSGW
+728 GSRIGEFDYTSGSGW
-743 MYSIG
+743 MYSLRG
-748 GSYYPGQSMSAVH
+748 TYYPGQSMSAVY
-761 LRDGDVLTL
+761 LKDGDVLTL

-784 DNYGNVVGYCVEG
+784 DNYGNIVGYCVTAI
-797 RNGTIYV
+797 NGDITPRHQMEEV
-804 NHRWETAED
+804 ED
-813 PDGSIR
+813 PDGSLH

-829 NCPHAHT
+829 NCPHAHM

-877 CAECGATEQHFWKE
+877 CAECGAAEQHFWKE

-905 RIVKCSICGMEKK
+905 RIVKCSICGMEKE
-918 EEVEAKGHTTDNRW
+918 EEVEAKGHTLDNRW

-942 CSTCGEEFD
+942 CSTCGEEFG
-951 RGNHEYTYSEDW
+951 RGSHEYVYEPGIGWED
-963 DEYECRICHVLH
+963 YACRICGELH
-975 EEICGGA
+975 EFLCGGA

-1012 YHDYVDGICQYC
+1012 YHNYVDGICQYC

-1114 WLFPRIH
+1114 WLFPRMH
-1121 QK
+1121 

>member
-1 MRANSDGKGNGSMD
+1 MD
-15 WNSFIQSKYLRGGLC
+15 WNSLFHSKYLRGGLC
-30 ALLIAAILL
+30 AVLIAAILL

-60 SVREITALKLGENEQ
+60 GVREITVLKLGENLEQ
-75 LNTVSVP
+75 LNTISVP
-82 DGGQSGSAEP
+82 SGGQTKSTEP
-92 RPEETRPDSAPDD
+92 NDKASETHPEETQPDSSTDD
-105 GDDGQENGNQGAD
+105 GSDDQENGNQGAD

-234 KLPDVQLSFT
+234 KLPDVQLVFHWSEGRT
-244 WRGTGNHKGTLLC
+244 RHELQPCKPEGTV
-257 LPNGSVT
+257 SA
-264 DKIKNNQLSGGI
+264 KIKNNQLSGGALP
-276 GYEMKL
+276 YKL
-282 VGRDAESAGAR
+282 ELTGKDAANSRIWSVSSTSDANDGRKLTCPD
-293 ILNAS
+293 
-298 YISVGTGESDELDY
+298 
-312 KKGQGSF
+312 GSL
-319 AVRMPTGE
+319 RMEIPEGE
-327 TSNTYRISVSALAN
+327 TSNTYRIAVNVIAN
-341 GHTAHFEVILH
+341 SQNYHYEVVLYF
-352 VGNDVTL
+352 GNDVTL
-359 QMNYM
+359 QMRYT
-364 LNDGSQ
+364 LLDGTQ
-370 RDIFCQNKQSR
+370 PVILCENGK
-381 TADTVYDDELTNGLL
+381 TKAADTVYDDQLAGDMLP
-396 EYEMSIVGSDAN
+396 YEMSIVGSDADS
-408 RVDITSI
+408 VTITSVR
-415 ECTQTGNENRT
+415 CTQTGNGNRT
-426 QDLEDRKSGTVR
+426 QDLTGSESEAVR
-438 LFSNSGK
+438 LYLNDEK
-445 TGQNNFTIEATDDSE
+445 TGQNNFTVEAHDNSG
-460 NKYTFKI
+460 NQYTFKI

-507 DIDGNVISPI
+507 DTDGNVISPI

-532 ATQKVMIGEVPYNTP
+532 EKREVMIGEVPYNTP
-547 DSGGY
+547 NSGGY

-563 TGDEIK
+563 IGDEIK
-569 YYLHVIAEDAYGNKG
+569 YYLHVIAEDAYGNKH
-584 DEWRGFTGKRREP
+584 DEWRGFTGKRREA
-597 GQKIGDATILVDMTV
+597 GQKIGDATIYVDMTV
-612 LGIDYV
+612 LGLGV
-618 PPISYEVLADEP
+618 TGPIYYDVLADEP

-649 AASDTLGWRGSY
+649 AASDILGWRGSY

-692 EEEVLDAIDA
+692 EEEVLAAIDA

-709 LAVLWRCL
+709 LATLWRCL

-728 GSTFGEFDYTSGSGW
+728 GSRIGEFDYTSGSGW
-743 MYSIG
+743 MYSLDG
-748 GSYYPGQSMSAVH
+748 TYYPGQSMSAVH
-761 LRDGDVLTL
+761 LNDGDTLTL

-784 DNYGNVVGYCVEG
+784 DNYGNIVGYCVTAI
-797 RNGTIYV
+797 NGDITPRHQMEEV
-804 NHRWETAED
+804 ED
-813 PDGSIR
+813 PDGSIH
-819 YVCRCCGMVQ
+819 YVCHCCGLIED
-829 NCPHAHT
+829 CTHEHT

-844 THILLCEDCQAA
+844 THILFCEDCKTA
-856 IGDPLPHNWT
+856 IGDPQLHNWT

-905 RIVKCSICGMEKK
+905 RTVRCSVCGMEKE
-918 EEVEAKGHTTDNRW
+918 EEVEAKGHTTDNMW
-932 NHTASEHYQK
+932 VTPPWGHYQK
-942 CSTCGEEFD
+942 CSVCEEEIN
-951 RGNHEYTYSEDW
+951 RGDHEYVYESGTNWED
-963 DEYECRICHVLH
+963 YICRICDASHGWV
-975 EEICGGA
+975 CDGTP
-982 LTIQEATCQK
+982 TIKEATCQR

-1012 YHDYVDGICQYC
+1012 YHDYVDGFCRYC
-1024 GGEDPNHVP
+1024 GAEDPDHVP
-1033 HEHAYHETQRVEP
+1033 HEHDYHETHRVDP
-1046 TCTEDGYI
+1046 TCTEDGYVEY
-1054 QHTCDCG
+1054 TCDCG
-1061 DSYREPLPATG
+1061 DTYTDPLPAAG
-1072 HTWGEWSPA
+1072 HSWGEWTPA
-1081 GDGKEVRYCDACGA
+1081 GDGEEVRYCGVCGA
-1095 EDYRTSEEDTYSVQ
+1095 EDYRTTEADTYSIQ
-1109 MLFLH
+1109 MLFLS
-1114 WLFPRIH
+1114 WLFPKTY

>member
-60 SVREITALKLGENEQ
+60 SVREITALKLGENGQQ
-75 LNTVSVP
+75 LNAVSVP

-92 RPEETRPDSAPDD
+92 RPEENRPDSAPDD

-118 GGEVSPSELSLV
+118 GGEVTPSELSLV

-136 GIACAA
+136 GIACAV

-173 AKIVNGI
+173 AKIVGGV
-180 SITES
+180 SVTES
-185 TQTARELKWPSD
+185 TQTAKELTWPSG
-197 SLIMNPAAGTDKEV
+197 SLPMAPAAGTDKEV
-211 YNFSFTVRTAERDVF
+211 YEVSFTVRTPERDVF

-257 LPNGSVT
+257 LPNGSVA
-264 DKIKNNQLSGGI
+264 DKIKNNQLAGGGI
-276 GYEMKL
+276 SYEMKL
-282 VGRDAESAGAR
+282 VGSDAESAGAR
-293 ILNAS
+293 IMSAS
-298 YISVGTGESDELDY
+298 YTSDGASGSGELDARN
-312 KKGQGSF
+312 GQGFLPMTMS
-319 AVRMPTGE
+319 AGE

-341 GHTAHFEVILH
+341 GHPAHFEVILH
-352 VGNDVTL
+352 YGNDVTL
-359 QMNYM
+359 EMRYT
-364 LNDGSQ
+364 LNDGSE
-370 RDIFCQNKQSR
+370 RSVFCQNKQLR
-381 TADTVYDDELTNGLL
+381 TADTVYDNQLTDGFL
-396 EYEMSIVGSDAN
+396 EYEMSIVGSDADG
-408 RVDITSI
+408 VKITSVTCNQSGSVETLNQLERGRI
-415 ECTQTGNENRT
+415 RLLLNAGKAGHNFFEIKAQGENEY
-426 QDLEDRKSGTVR
+426 S
-438 LFSNSGK
+438 
-445 TGQNNFTIEATDDSE
+445 FTID
-460 NKYTFKI
+460 
-467 NIPYKPRGRD
+467 IPYKHKGTKSID
-477 NVVIDLLRPYEGE
+477 IDLNLEDQDEIPN
-490 EVPCGTVFN
+490 EVITNLLVTAQGKDMAGNTVSIPAKGTNEFILVTLDEIEVTNPTSSGDSWEYGLFPFN
-499 LSVKAWSE
+499 
-507 DIDGNVISPI
+507 
-517 PPKDTDAFIKVELWD
+517 
-532 ATQKVMIGEVPYNTP
+532 
-547 DSGGY
+547 
-552 YAYDLIPPIPE
+552 PE
-563 TGDEIK
+563 TGDRNEHTL
-569 YYLHVIAEDAYGNKG
+569 YVYAEDAYGNWGEEKLTLI
-584 DEWRGFTGKRREP
+584 GFRVEP
-597 GQKIGDATILVDMTV
+597 GQKIGDATIYVDMTV
-612 LGIDYV
+612 LGV
-618 PPISYEVLADEP
+618 GVVGPIPYEVLADEP
-630 ISYVVAKAIMGMD
+630 ISYVVAKAIMGKD

-649 AASDTLGWRGSY
+649 AATKGTLHWRGDY
-661 AGTLDTGFYLQWLD
+661 GGTLDTGFYLRSLNTD
-675 TGYSADA
+675 YRADA
-682 LEDSTWPGST
+682 LEDAVWPGST

-797 RNGTIYV
+797 RNGTIDV

-829 NCPHAHT
+829 DCPHAHT

-877 CAECGATEQHFWKE
+877 CAECGAAERHFWKE

-905 RIVKCSICGMEKK
+905 RTVRCSVCGMEK
-918 EEVEAKGHTTDNRW
+918 EEEAEAKGHTLDNRW
-932 NHTASEHYQK
+932 NHTALEHYQK

-982 LTIQEATCQK
+982 LTIQEATCQR

-1024 GGEDPNHVP
+1024 GGEDPDHVP

-1046 TCTEDGYI
+1046 TCTENGYI

-1114 WLFPRIH
+1114 WLFPRMH
-1121 QK
+1121 